1 MKTRLVLVL
10 SAVPVILGL
19 AAAAFIPSLLAAPG
33 RRIERI
39 NPVLDVGFGQSR
51 PTAGRQNQIESRA
64 GYAIVVP
71 ANHPELDGAV
81 QALKT
86 KHAALGPKVFTYK
99 SDVREVLPDLQGMH
113 PYYTCFVTPKE
124 LAGRAFTGEVSRM
137 AREILPDPYCDTFWG
152 ILTGYNAS
160 DIKRLAEFKGPIN
173 ITDALDMVGGFHHSL
188 MRRCYSFDETQEN
201 NLRITDPAKKYDNEH
216 TRISKDF
223 TEEFLKLVKGGGFQ
237 IMMTSGHASEHDWAS
252 GYLSSSNMYL
262 IDRKGGLF
270 ARDTRGR
277 VTEIRDTTP
286 KIWCAAGNCL
296 IGNIPHGEDSCMATA
311 MIHSFGVY
319 QLMGY
324 TIETW
329 FGRQGWTAQGM
340 LTDYPGYYS
349 FNESFHFANAW
360 IVENLVKRDLNH
372 ITLDTSDYETFQ
384 VKAGASLRGIRFR
397 NSEEQKE
404 ALGLL
409 YDRDVVAFY
418 GDPAMRAAI
427 DPKPGQT
434 LKLERFLDGQGI
446 LTLKLTALKEDQWKE
461 QGVYLPYGFVM
472 ASPEI
477 VSKSFDADVITASAF
492 ACVKLK
498 GPFKKG
504 DVVTLA
510 IKDAQKTK
518 TVAGAAGNGKN
529 ANASDAAGN
538 GKAANTSEAA
548 GTLRKMLSLLPA
560 GATATNLSTR
570 LERALSEIP
579 QDKLDKLAI
588 FAMTPP
594 EGPYL
599 AALLAEM
606 PECDYADVEPFQLL
620 EHVRYALKARK
631 EVPWNDQISED
642 LFLRYILPY
651 WSVNEKRD
659 PWRKFFYDKF
669 MPGVRICKTAS
680 DAVKYLN
687 DHVFQELNVTFDAV
701 KRPKADQ
708 SAQESIAASYASCTG
723 LSVILLDAC
732 RACGIP
738 ARFTGCPQWTD
749 RSGNHSWIE
758 FWDGQWIYE
767 GASSS
772 DPRNRSWVGDKV
784 KAATEDTLVGGVWAV
799 TTEPQKDGA
808 FFVLP
813 WKPADRSYPAVPL
826 RAFYLDNGMISY
838 DISRFSR
845 EKSPV
850 WLYYRGEPWYR
861 LAPPIARTIDLPASV
876 LADMTVRL
884 DSDKEAKLTPL
895 VRKD

>member
-1 MKTRLVLVL
+1 MKTRLIPVL
-10 SAVPVILGL
+10 SAIILAIAL
-19 AAAAFIPSLLAAPG
+19 IPAVHSATVRG
-33 RRIERI
+33 
-39 NPVLDVGFGQSR
+39 
-51 PTAGRQNQIESRA
+51 GRQRPAQTA
-64 GYAIVVP
+64 AKAPGYAIVIP
-71 ANHPELDGAV
+71 ANHPELDAAV

-86 KHAALGPKVFTYK
+86 KHAALGPEVFTYRT
-99 SDVREVLPDLQGMH
+99 DVREVLPDLQRLL

-124 LAGRAFTGEVSRM
+124 LAGRKFTGEISRM
-137 AREILPDPYCDTFWG
+137 TREILPDPYVDTFWG
-152 ILTGYNAS
+152 IITGYDTS
-160 DIKRLAEFKGPIN
+160 DIKRVSEFKGPIN
-173 ITDALDMVGGFHHSL
+173 ITDALDMVGGFHHPL
-188 MRRCYSFDETQEN
+188 MRRCYSFDETQED
-201 NLRITDPAKKYDNEH
+201 NLRITDPAKKYDNKK
-216 TRISKDF
+216 TRTDKDF
-223 TEEFLKLVKGGGFQ
+223 TDQFVKLVNGGGFQ
-237 IMMTSGHASEHDWAS
+237 IIMTSGHASEHDWAS
-252 GYLSSSNMYL
+252 GYLNSLNMYL
-262 IDRKGGLF
+262 IDRKGQIA

-277 VTEIRDTTP
+277 VTDIRDTTP

-349 FNESFHFANAW
+349 FNEAFHFTNSW

-372 ITLDTSDYETFQ
+372 LTLDTSDYDTFQ
-384 VKAGASLRGIRFR
+384 IKAAQTLRGIRVR
-397 NSEEQKE
+397 NTEEQKE

-434 LKLERFLDGQGI
+434 LKLERSTGADGV
-446 LTLKLTALKEDQWKE
+446 LTLKLTALKDDQWKE
-461 QGVYLPYGFVM
+461 QGVYLPYGCVL
-472 ASPEI
+472 ARPEL

-504 DVVTLA
+504 DVITLA
-510 IKDAQKTK
+510 VKDTGSSNAATASSNSSNSAA
-518 TVAGAAGNGKN
+518 TATDPAATNSSATAGV
-529 ANASDAAGN
+529 
-538 GKAANTSEAA
+538 
-548 GTLRKMLSLLPA
+548 LRKALADLPA
-560 GATATNLSTR
+560 GVTATGLSDR
-570 LERALSEIP
+570 LERALSRIP
-579 QDKLDKLAI
+579 QDKIDALAI
-588 FAMTPP
+588 LGLYPP

-599 AALLAEM
+599 AALVAEM
-606 PECDYADVEPFQLL
+606 PECDYADVDPFRLL
-620 EHVRYALKARK
+620 EDVRYALKAR
-631 EVPWNDQISED
+631 EEIPWKDQISED

-669 MPGVRICKTAS
+669 MPAVREFKTAS

-687 DHVFQELNVTFDAV
+687 DHVFKELNVTYDAV

-723 LSVILLDAC
+723 LSVILLNAC

-784 KAATEDTLVGGVWAV
+784 KAATEDSLVGGVWAV
-799 TTEPQKDGA
+799 TTEPQADGA

-826 RAFYLDNGMISY
+826 RAFYLDDGMFSC
-838 DISRFSR
+838 DISRFSA
-845 EKSPV
+845 EESPV
-850 WLYYRGEPWYR
+850 WLYYKGEPWYR
-861 LAPPIARTIDLPASV
+861 LTPPIAKTIDLPVSV

-884 DSDKEAKLTPL
+884 DSDQDAKLVPL
-895 VRKD
+895 VQKK

>member
-1 MKTRLVLVL
+1 MKTRHILAL
-10 SAVPVILGL
+10 SAIML
-19 AAAAFIPSLLAAPG
+19 AAALIPAIHAATIRG
-33 RRIERI
+33 R
-39 NPVLDVGFGQSR
+39 SAR
-51 PTAGRQNQIESRA
+51 PAQAAMKNTP

-86 KHAALGPKVFTYK
+86 KHATLGPKVFTYEK
-99 SDVREVLPDLQGMH
+99 DVREVLPGLQDML

-124 LAGRAFTGEVSRM
+124 LAGRAFTAEISRM
-137 AREILPDPYCDTFWG
+137 AREILPDPYVDTFWG
-152 ILTGYNAS
+152 ILTGYDAS
-160 DIKRLAEFKGPIN
+160 DIKRVAEFKGPID

-188 MRRCYSFDETQEN
+188 MKRCYSFDETQED
-201 NLRITDPAKKYDNEH
+201 NLRITDPSKKYDNKK
-216 TRISKDF
+216 TRTDRDF
-223 TEEFLKLVKGGGFQ
+223 TEQFVKLVNGGGFQ
-237 IMMTSGHASEHDWAS
+237 IIMTSGHASEHDWAS
-252 GYLSSSNMYL
+252 GYLNSLNMYL
-262 IDRKGGLF
+262 IDRKGQLA

-277 VTEIRDTTP
+277 VTDIKDKTP

-296 IGNIPHGEDSCMATA
+296 IGNIPHGQDSCMATA

-319 QLMGY
+319 QFMGY

-349 FNESFHFANAW
+349 FNEAFHFTNSW
-360 IVENLVKRDLNH
+360 IIENLVKHDWNRVTLN
-372 ITLDTSDYETFQ
+372 TADYETFQ
-384 VKAGASLRGIRFR
+384 RTAAASLRGLRLKD
-397 NSEEQKE
+397 SEEQRE

-434 LKLERFLDGQGI
+434 LKLERSTGADGV

-472 ASPEI
+472 ASPEV

-498 GPFKKG
+498 GKIQKG
-504 DVVTLA
+504 DTITLVL
-510 IKDAQKTK
+510 KDA
-518 TVAGAAGNGKN
+518 GNAKKN
-529 ANASDAAGN
+529 AEASGTGTNAN
-538 GKAANTSEAA
+538 TNTSEAA
-548 GTLRKMLSLLPA
+548 GTLRKMLAALPA
-560 GATATNLSTR
+560 GATATGLSAR
-570 LERALSEIP
+570 LERALSNIP
-579 QDKLDKLAI
+579 QDKLDRIAV
-588 FAMTPP
+588 FGMTPP

-620 EHVRYALKARK
+620 EHVRYALKARR
-631 EVPWNDQISED
+631 EAPWRDQISED

-659 PWRKFFYDKF
+659 PWRKMFYDKF
-669 MPGVRICKTAS
+669 MPAVREFRTAS
-680 DAVKYLN
+680 EAVKYLN
-687 DHVFQELNVTFDAV
+687 DHVFKELNVTYDAV

-738 ARFTGCPQWTD
+738 ARFVGCPQWTD
-749 RSGNHSWIE
+749 HSGNHSWIE
-758 FWDGQWIYE
+758 FWDDQWIYE

-784 KAATEDTLVGGVWAV
+784 KEATEDSLVGGVWAV

-826 RAFYLDNGMISY
+826 RAFYLDDGMVSFNLA
-838 DISRFSR
+838 RFS
-845 EKSPV
+845 EETSPV
-850 WLYYRGEPWYR
+850 WLYYKGEPWYR
-861 LAPPIARTIDLPASV
+861 LAPPIARTIDLPSSV
-876 LADMTVRL
+876 LLDITVRFE
-884 DSDKEAKLTPL
+884 SDKDAKLVPL
-895 VRKD
+895 VQ

>member
-1 MKTRLVLVL
+1 MKTRLIPLL
-10 SAVPVILGL
+10 SAILL
-19 AAAAFIPSLLAAPG
+19 AAALIPAVHSATVRG
-33 RRIERI
+33 ERQR
-39 NPVLDVGFGQSR
+39 PAR
-51 PTAGRQNQIESRA
+51 PTAQTKA
-64 GYAIVVP
+64 PGYAIVVP
-71 ANHPELDGAV
+71 ADHPELDPAV

-86 KHAALGPKVFTYK
+86 KHAALGPKVFTYQK
-99 SDVREVLPDLQGMH
+99 DVREVLPGLQEML

-124 LAGRAFTGEVSRM
+124 LAGRQFTGEISRM
-137 AREILPDPYCDTFWG
+137 TREILPDPYVDTFWG
-152 ILTGYNAS
+152 IITGYDVP
-160 DIKRLAEFKGPIN
+160 DIKRVAEFKGPID

-188 MRRCYSFDETQEN
+188 MRRCYSFDETQET
-201 NLRITDPAKKYDNEH
+201 NLRITDPAKKYDNEK
-216 TRISKDF
+216 TRADKDF
-223 TEEFLKLVKGGGFQ
+223 TEQFLKLVKGGGFQ

-252 GYLSSSNMYL
+252 GYLSPNMYL
-262 IDRKGGLF
+262 IDRKGGLA
-270 ARDTRGR
+270 ARDTKGR
-277 VTEIRDTTP
+277 VTEFKDMTP

-296 IGNIPHGEDSCMATA
+296 IGNIPHGQDSCMATA

-349 FNESFHFANAW
+349 FNEAFHFTNSW
-360 IVENLVKRDLNH
+360 IVENLVKHDWNRVTLN
-372 ITLDTSDYETFQ
+372 TADYDTFQ
-384 VKAGASLRGIRFR
+384 RTAGNSLRGLRFKD
-397 NSEEQKE
+397 SEEQRE

-427 DPKPGQT
+427 EPKTGQT
-434 LKLERFLDGQGI
+434 LKLERSLEADGV
-446 LTLKLTALKEDQWKE
+446 LTLKLTALKDDQWKE
-461 QGVYLPYGFVM
+461 QGVYLPYGRVF
-472 ASPEI
+472 AQPEL
-477 VSKSFDADVITASAF
+477 VSKSFDADVIAASGFVCA
-492 ACVKLK
+492 KLK

-504 DVVTLA
+504 EVITIK
-510 IKDAQKTK
+510 IKDAG
-518 TVAGAAGNGKN
+518 ANGAA
-529 ANASDAAGN
+529 AG
-538 GKAANTSEAA
+538 SA
-548 GTLRKMLSLLPA
+548 GTIRKSLSALPV
-560 GATATNLSTR
+560 GFTATDLSAR
-570 LERALSEIP
+570 LDRAVVRIP
-579 QDKLDKLAI
+579 QNKLDALAGVI
-588 FAMTPP
+588 DGNPA
-594 EGPYL
+594 EAPYL
-599 AALLAEM
+599 AALVAEM
-606 PECDYADVEPFQLL
+606 PECDYADVDPTRLL
-620 EHVRYALKARK
+620 EDVRYAMKVRA
-631 EVPWNDQISED
+631 EAPWRDQISED

-669 MPGVRICKTAS
+669 MPGVRGLKTAS

-687 DHVFQELNVTFDAV
+687 DHVFKELNVTYDAV

-784 KAATEDTLVGGVWAV
+784 KVATEDSLVGGVWAV
-799 TTEPQKDGA
+799 TTEPQRDGA

-826 RAFYLDNGMISY
+826 RAFYLDDGMFSC
-838 DISRFSR
+838 DISRFSA
-845 EKSPV
+845 EQSPV

-861 LAPPIARTIDLPASV
+861 LAPPIAKTIDLPASV
-876 LADMTVRL
+876 LADMAVRL
-884 DSDKEAKLTPL
+884 DSDKEAKLVPL
-895 VRKD
+895 MRKN

>member
-1 MKTRLVLVL
+1 M
-10 SAVPVILGL
+10 L
-19 AAAAFIPSLLAAPG
+19 AAALIPAIHAASV
-33 RRIERI
+33 RRDRQR
-39 NPVLDVGFGQSR
+39 PASR
-51 PTAGRQNQIESRA
+51 TAQTA
-64 GYAIVVP
+64 AKAPGYAIVVP
-71 ANHPELDGAV
+71 ADHPELDAAV

-86 KHAALGPKVFTYK
+86 KHAALDPKVFTYRQ
-99 SDVREVLPDLQGMH
+99 DVREVLPDLREML

-137 AREILPDPYCDTFWG
+137 AREITPDPYCDTFWG
-152 ILTGYNAS
+152 ILTGYDAA
-160 DIKRLAEFKGPIN
+160 DIRRVAEFKGPIE

-201 NLRITDPAKKYDNEH
+201 NLRITDPAKHYDNEH
-216 TRISKDF
+216 TRISRDF

-237 IMMTSGHASEHDWAS
+237 IIMTSGHASEHDWAS

-262 IDRKGGLF
+262 IDRNGGLL

-277 VTEIRDTTP
+277 TTEIRDMTP

-296 IGNIPHGEDSCMATA
+296 IGNIPHGQDSCMATA

-360 IVENLVKRDLNH
+360 IVENLVKRNLNH
-372 ITLDTSDYETFQ
+372 ITLDTSDYDTFQ
-384 VKAGASLRGIRFR
+384 IKAAASLRGIRFR
-397 NSEEQKE
+397 NTEEQKE

-434 LKLERFLDGQGI
+434 LKLERSTDAGGV
-446 LTLKLTALKEDQWKE
+446 LTLKLTALKDDQWKE
-461 QGVYLPYGFVM
+461 QGVYLPYGRVI

-477 VSKSFDADVITASAF
+477 VDKSFDADVITASSF
-492 ACVKLK
+492 ACIKLK
-498 GPFKKG
+498 GPFRKG
-504 DVVTLA
+504 DVVTLVL
-510 IKDAQKTK
+510 KD
-518 TVAGAAGNGKN
+518 GAT
-529 ANASDAAGN
+529 
-538 GKAANTSEAA
+538 GKAPSGAVDTI
-548 GTLRKMLSLLPA
+548 RKSLSALPA
-560 GATATNLSTR
+560 GATASDLDAR
-570 LERALSEIP
+570 LNRAISRIP
-579 QDKLDKLAI
+579 QDKLDAI
-588 FAMTPP
+588 AALNASPV
-594 EGPYL
+594 ERAYL
-599 AALLAEM
+599 AALVAEM
-606 PECDYADVEPFQLL
+606 PECDYADTDPARLL
-620 EHVRYALKARK
+620 EDVRYAMKVRA
-631 EVPWNDQISED
+631 EVPWRDQISED

-669 MPGVRICKTAS
+669 MPGVRGSRTAS

-687 DHVFQELNVTFDAV
+687 DHVFQELNVTYDAV

-723 LSVILLDAC
+723 LSVILLNAC

-784 KAATEDTLVGGVWAV
+784 KAATEDSLVGGVWAV

-826 RAFYLDNGMISY
+826 RAFYLDDGMVSY
-838 DISRFSR
+838 DISRFGA

-850 WLYYRGEPWYR
+850 WLYYKGEPWYR
-861 LAPPIARTIDLPASV
+861 LAPPVAQTIDLPASV
-876 LADMTVRL
+876 LADMSVRL

>member
-1 MKTRLVLVL
+1 MKLRLATVL
-10 SAVPVILGL
+10 SL
-19 AAAAFIPSLLAAPG
+19 AFLLIASSAALMAAPKA
-33 RRIERI
+33 
-39 NPVLDVGFGQSR
+39 P
-51 PTAGRQNQIESRA
+51 

-71 ANHPELDGAV
+71 ANHPELDPAV
-81 QALKT
+81 RALQT
-86 KHAALGPKVFTYK
+86 RHAALDPKVLTYQT
-99 SDVREVLPDLQGMH
+99 DVREVLPGLQEML

-124 LAGRAFTGEVSRM
+124 LAGRQFTGVVSRM
-137 AREILPDPYCDTFWG
+137 AREILPDPYVDTFWG
-152 ILTGYNAS
+152 IITGYDAD
-160 DIKRLAEFKGPIN
+160 DIKRVAGFKGPLN

-188 MRRCYSFDETQEN
+188 MKRCYSFDEGQED
-201 NLRITDPAKKYDNEH
+201 NLRVTDPAKKMDNKR
-216 TRISKDF
+216 TRIDKDF
-223 TEEFLKLVKGGGFQ
+223 TQEFLKLVKGGGFQ

-252 GYLSSSNMYL
+252 GYLSPNMYL
-262 IDRKGGLF
+262 IDRKGSLA
-270 ARDTRGR
+270 ARDTKGR
-277 VTEIRDTTP
+277 VTEFKDMTP

-349 FNESFHFANAW
+349 FNESFHFTNSW

-372 ITLDTSDYETFQ
+372 ITLDTSDYDTFQ
-384 VKAGASLRGIRFR
+384 RTASRSLRGIRFK
-397 NSEEQKE
+397 SADDQQES
-404 ALGLL
+404 LGLL

-427 DPKPGQT
+427 DPKTGQT
-434 LKLERFLDGQGI
+434 LKLERSMDSKGV

-461 QGVYLPYGFVM
+461 QGVYLPYGTVL

-477 VSKSFDADVITASAF
+477 VSKSFDADVITTATF

-510 IKDAQKTK
+510 VRDAKAGVPAASNPSAQTLRKALSGLPQGAT
-518 TVAGAAGNGKN
+518 GAAG
-529 ANASDAAGN
+529 
-538 GKAANTSEAA
+538 
-548 GTLRKMLSLLPA
+548 LSA
-560 GATATNLSTR
+560 R
-570 LERALSEIP
+570 LERALARIP
-579 QDKLDKLAI
+579 QDKLDALAV
-588 FAMTPP
+588 FAATPP
-594 EGPYL
+594 EGPYV

-606 PECDYADVEPFQLL
+606 PECDYADVNPVHLL
-620 EHVRYALKARK
+620 QHVRYALKARS
-631 EVPWNDQISED
+631 EIPWKDQISED

-651 WSVNEKRD
+651 WGVNEKRD

-669 MPGVRICKTAS
+669 MPEVRELKTPS
-680 DAVKYLN
+680 EAVKYLN
-687 DHVFQELNVTFDAV
+687 DHVFKELNVTYDAV

-708 SAQESIAASYASCTG
+708 SAMESIEASYASCTG

-784 KAATEDTLVGGVWAV
+784 KEATEDSLVGGVWAV
-799 TTEPQKDGA
+799 TTEPQADGA

-813 WKPADRSYPAVPL
+813 WRPSDRSYPAVPL
-826 RAFYLDNGMISY
+826 RAFYLDKGMLSF
-838 DISRFSR
+838 DLSRFR
-845 EKSPV
+845 AEKAPV
-850 WLYYRGEPWYR
+850 WLYYKGEPWYR
-861 LAPPIARTIDLPASV
+861 LAPPIADSIDLPAAV

-884 DSDKEAKLTPL
+884 ESDRSGKLTPL
-895 VRKD
+895 RKN

>member
-1 MKTRLVLVL
+1 MKTRLVLTL
-10 SAVPVILGL
+10 SSVSVILGI
-19 AAAAFIPSLLAAPG
+19 AAAVFISPLHAASVG
-33 RRIERI
+33 KSADARRVRAG
-39 NPVLDVGFGQSR
+39 DASR
-51 PTAGRQNQIESRA
+51 T

-71 ANHPELDGAV
+71 ANHPELNAAV

-86 KHAALGPKVFTYK
+86 KHAALGSKVFTYK
-99 SDVREVLPDLQGMH
+99 QDVREVLPDLQEML

-152 ILTGYNAS
+152 ILTGYDAS
-160 DIKRLAEFKGPIN
+160 DIRRVAEFKGPIS

-188 MRRCYSFDETQEN
+188 MRRCYSFDETQKDF
-201 NLRITDPAKKYDNEH
+201 NLRITDPSKKYDNEH
-216 TRISKDF
+216 TMIDKDF
-223 TEEFLKLVKGGGFQ
+223 TNEFLKLVKGGGFQ
-237 IMMTSGHASEHDWAS
+237 LMMTSGHASEHDWAS
-252 GYLSSSNMYL
+252 GYLNPNMYL
-262 IDRKGGLF
+262 IDHRGSLA

-277 VTEIRDTTP
+277 VTEFKDMTP

-319 QLMGY
+319 QFMGY

-349 FNESFHFANAW
+349 FTESFHFANSW

-372 ITLDTSDYETFQ
+372 ITLDTSDYDTFQ
-384 VKAGASLRGIRFR
+384 IKAAASLRGIRFR

-434 LKLERFLDGQGI
+434 LKLERSLNKEGDV

-477 VSKSFDADVITASAF
+477 VSKSFDADVITSSIF

-498 GPFKKG
+498 GKIQKG
-504 DVVTLA
+504 DEITLA
-510 IKDAQKTK
+510 IRDAKKGTAETKPATETK
-518 TVAGAAGNGKN
+518 TITDSAT
-529 ANASDAAGN
+529 ANA
-538 GKAANTSEAA
+538 
-548 GTLRKMLSLLPA
+548 LRKSLSMLPA
-560 GATATNLSTR
+560 GATATDLSAR
-570 LERALSEIP
+570 LDRVLSRLP
-579 QDKLDKLAI
+579 QKTVDTLAI
-588 FAMTPP
+588 LALNPP

-599 AALLAEM
+599 AALVAEM
-606 PECDYADVEPFQLL
+606 PECDYADIDPFRLADD
-620 EHVRYALKARK
+620 VNYALKVR
-631 EVPWNDQISED
+631 EEIPWKDQISED

-669 MPGVRICKTAS
+669 MPGVRETKTPS
-680 DAVKYLN
+680 EAVKYLN
-687 DHVFQELNVTFDAV
+687 DHVFKELNVTYDAV

-708 SAQESIAASYASCTG
+708 SAMESIKASYASCTG
-723 LSVILLDAC
+723 LSVILLNAC

-738 ARFTGCPQWTD
+738 ARFVGCPQWTD

-758 FWDGQWIYE
+758 FWDNQWIYE

-784 KAATEDTLVGGVWAV
+784 KEATEDSLVGGVWAV
-799 TTEPQKDGA
+799 TTEPQRDGA

-813 WKPADRSYPAVPL
+813 WKPTDRSYPAVPL
-826 RAFYLDNGMISY
+826 RAFYLDKGMMTY
-838 DISRFSR
+838 DLSRFSR

-850 WLYYRGEPWYR
+850 WLYYKGEPWYR
-861 LAPPIARTIDLPASV
+861 LAPPVAASIDLPSSV
-876 LADMTVRL
+876 LADISVRL
-884 DSDKEAKLTPL
+884 DSDKSAKLTPL
-895 VRKD
+895 VQYK

>member
-1 MKTRLVLVL
+1 MKTRLIPVL
-10 SAVPVILGL
+10 SAILLG
-19 AAAAFIPSLLAAPG
+19 AALIPAVHSATV
-33 RRIERI
+33 R
-39 NPVLDVGFGQSR
+39 
-51 PTAGRQNQIESRA
+51 GRQSSARQTQA
-64 GYAIVVP
+64 AKKAPGYAIVIP
-71 ANHPELDGAV
+71 ADHPELDAAI

-86 KHAALGPKVFTYK
+86 KHAALGPKVLTYK
-99 SDVREVLPDLQGMH
+99 EDVREVLPGLQEML

-124 LAGRAFTGEVSRM
+124 LAGRKFTGEISRM
-137 AREILPDPYCDTFWG
+137 TREILPDPYVDTFWG
-152 ILTGYNAS
+152 IITGYDAS
-160 DIKRLAEFKGPIN
+160 DIKRVAEFKGPIE
-173 ITDALDMVGGFHHSL
+173 ITDALDMVGGFHHPL
-188 MRRCYSFDETQEN
+188 MRRCYSFDETQED
-201 NLRITDPAKKYDNEH
+201 NLRITDPSKKYDNKK
-216 TRISKDF
+216 TRTDRDF
-223 TEEFLKLVKGGGFQ
+223 TEQFVNLVNGGGFQ
-237 IMMTSGHASEHDWAS
+237 IIMTSGHASEHDWAS
-252 GYLSSSNMYL
+252 GYLNSLNMYL
-262 IDRKGGLF
+262 IDRKGRLA

-277 VTEIRDTTP
+277 VTDIKDTTP

-296 IGNIPHGEDSCMATA
+296 IGNIPHGQDSCMATA

-319 QLMGY
+319 QFMGY

-349 FNESFHFANAW
+349 FNESFHFANSW

-372 ITLDTSDYETFQ
+372 LTLDTSDYDTFQ
-384 VKAGASLRGIRFR
+384 IKAAQTLRGLRFR
-397 NSEEQKE
+397 NTDEQRE

-427 DPKPGQT
+427 EPKPGQT
-434 LKLERFLDGQGI
+434 LKLERSTDADGV

-472 ASPEI
+472 ASPEV

-504 DVVTLA
+504 DVITLTV
-510 IKDAQKTK
+510 KDSGNAKK
-518 TVAGAAGNGKN
+518 VSEAAGNAKEE
-529 ANASDAAGN
+529 
-538 GKAANTSEAA
+538 KNTSEAA
-548 GTLRKMLSLLPA
+548 GTLRKMLADLPA
-560 GATATNLSTR
+560 GATATDLAVR
-570 LERALSEIP
+570 LERALSRIP
-579 QDKLDKLAI
+579 QDKLDKIAVYG
-588 FAMTPP
+588 MTPP
-594 EGPYL
+594 EGPYM
-599 AALLAEM
+599 AALVAEM

-631 EVPWNDQISED
+631 EAPWRDQISED

-659 PWRKFFYDKF
+659 PWRKMFYDKF
-669 MPGVRICKTAS
+669 MPAVREFKTAS
-680 DAVKYLN
+680 EAVKYLN
-687 DHVFQELNVTFDAV
+687 DHVFKELNVTYDAV

-708 SAQESIAASYASCTG
+708 SAKESIAASYASCTG
-723 LSVILLDAC
+723 LSVILLNAC

-738 ARFTGCPQWTD
+738 ARFVGCPQWTD
-749 RSGNHSWIE
+749 RSGNHSSIE
-758 FWDGQWIYE
+758 FWDVEWIYE

-784 KAATEDTLVGGVWAV
+784 KEATEDSLVGGVWAV

-813 WKPADRSYPAVPL
+813 WKPTDRSYPAVPL
-826 RAFYLDNGMISY
+826 RAFYLDDGMISFNL
-838 DISRFSR
+838 SRFSA

-850 WLYYRGEPWYR
+850 WLYYKGEPWYR
-861 LAPPIARTIDLPASV
+861 LAPPIAKTIDLPASV

-884 DSDKEAKLTPL
+884 DSDKEAKLVPL
-895 VRKD
+895 VQ

>member
-1 MKTRLVLVL
+1 MKTRLVLAI
-10 SAVPVILGL
+10 SAVTVVLGL
-19 AAAAFIPSLLAAPG
+19 ATAAFISPLQAATIRQGNRADAGLG
-33 RRIERI
+33 RAW
-39 NPVLDVGFGQSR
+39 D
-51 PTAGRQNQIESRA
+51 ESRA

-86 KHAALGPKVFTYK
+86 KHAARNPKVFTYK
-99 SDVREVLPDLQGMH
+99 QDVREVLPDLREML

-137 AREILPDPYCDTFWG
+137 TREILPDPYCDTFWG
-152 ILTGYNAS
+152 ILTGYDAA
-160 DIKRLAEFKGPIN
+160 DIRRVAEFKGPID

-188 MRRCYSFDETQEN
+188 MRRCYSFDETQKDH
-201 NLRITDPAKKYDNEH
+201 NLRITDPAKNYDNEH
-216 TRISKDF
+216 TLIDKDF
-223 TEEFLKLVKGGGFQ
+223 SAEFLKLVKGGGFQ
-237 IMMTSGHASEHDWAS
+237 IMMTSGHASEHDWS
-252 GYLSSSNMYL
+252 CGYLSPNMYI
-262 IDRKGGLF
+262 IDRKGGL
-270 ARDTRGR
+270 AVRDTRGR
-277 VTEIRDTTP
+277 VTEFKDATP

-296 IGNIPHGEDSCMATA
+296 IGDIPHGEDSCMATS

-319 QLMGY
+319 QFMGY

-349 FNESFHFANAW
+349 FVESFHFANSW
-360 IVENLVKRDLNH
+360 IVENLVKHDWNRVTLN
-372 ITLDTSDYETFQ
+372 TSDYETFQ
-384 VKAGASLRGIRFR
+384 RTAAASLRGLRFR
-397 NSEEQKE
+397 DREEQQE

-418 GDPAMRAAI
+418 GDPAVRAAI

-434 LKLERFLDGQGI
+434 LKLERSVDRSGVLN
-446 LTLKLTALKEDQWKE
+446 LKLTALKDDQWKE

-472 ASPEI
+472 TSPEI
-477 VSKSFDADVITASAF
+477 VSKSFDAEVITSSIF

-498 GPFKKG
+498 GKFQKG
-504 DVVTLA
+504 DVITLSIRDA
-510 IKDAQKTK
+510 GKDKPAS
-518 TVAGAAGNGKN
+518 GAV
-529 ANASDAAGN
+529 
-538 GKAANTSEAA
+538 
-548 GTLRKMLSLLPA
+548 GTLRKALSALPA
-560 GATATNLSTR
+560 GATASDLDSRLS
-570 LERALSEIP
+570 RALSRIP
-579 QDKLDKLAI
+579 QDKLDKLAA

-606 PECDYADVEPFQLL
+606 PECDYADIDPFRLL
-620 EHVRYALKARK
+620 EDVRYALKVRA
-631 EVPWNDQISED
+631 EIPWKDQISED

-669 MPGVRICKTAS
+669 MPGIRGLNTPS
-680 DAVKYLN
+680 EAVKYLN
-687 DHVFQELNVTFDAV
+687 DHVFQELNVTYDAV

-708 SAQESIAASYASCTG
+708 SAMESIEASYASCTG
-723 LSVILLDAC
+723 LSVILLNAC
-732 RACGIP
+732 RACGVP

-758 FWDGQWIYE
+758 FWDDQWIYE

-784 KAATEDTLVGGVWAV
+784 KEATEDSLVGGVWAV
-799 TTEPQKDGA
+799 TTEPQRDGS

-813 WKPADRSYPAVPL
+813 WKPTDRSYPAVPL
-826 RAFYLDNGMISY
+826 RAFYLDKGMMTY
-838 DISRFSR
+838 DLSRFSR

-850 WLYYRGEPWYR
+850 WLYYKGEPWYR
-861 LAPPIARTIDLPASV
+861 LTPPVAASIDLPGSV
-876 LADMTVRL
+876 LADMSVRL
-884 DSDKEAKLTPL
+884 DSDKSAKLTPL
-895 VRKD
+895 VKKN

>member
-1 MKTRLVLVL
+1 MKTRLF
-10 SAVPVILGL
+10 PVIS
-19 AAAAFIPSLLAAPG
+19 AILLAATIIPAIHAASI
-33 RRIERI
+33 RRGSQRQ
-39 NPVLDVGFGQSR
+39 DR
-51 PTAGRQNQIESRA
+51 PAAQA
-64 GYAIVVP
+64 AAKAPGYAIVVP
-71 ANHPELDGAV
+71 ANHPELNSAV
-81 QALKT
+81 QALRT
-86 KHAALGPKVFTYK
+86 KHAVLDPKVFTYK
-99 SDVREVLPDLQGMH
+99 QDVREVLPDLREML

-137 AREILPDPYCDTFWG
+137 AREITPDPYCDTFWG
-152 ILTGYNAS
+152 ILTGYDAS
-160 DIKRLAEFKGPIN
+160 DIRRVAEFKGPIR

-201 NLRITDPAKKYDNEH
+201 NLRITDPSKKFDNEH

-223 TEEFLKLVKGGGFQ
+223 TEDFLKLVNGGGFQ
-237 IMMTSGHASEHDWAS
+237 IIMTSGHASEHDWAS
-252 GYLSSSNMYL
+252 GYVSSSNMYM
-262 IDRKGGLF
+262 IDREGKLF
-270 ARDTRGR
+270 TRDTRGR

-296 IGNIPHGEDSCMATA
+296 IGNIPHGQDSCMATA

-319 QLMGY
+319 QMMGY

-360 IVENLVKRDLNH
+360 IVENLVKRNLNQ
-372 ITLDTSDYETFQ
+372 ITLDTSDYDTFQ
-384 VKAGASLRGIRFR
+384 IKAGAALRGIRFR
-397 NSEEQKE
+397 NTEEQRE

-418 GDPAMRAAI
+418 GDPAMYAAI

-434 LKLERFLDGQGI
+434 LKLERSLSADGV

-498 GPFKKG
+498 GKIQKG
-504 DVVTLA
+504 DVITLA
-510 IKDAQKTK
+510 VRNNPNGKKLSE
-518 TVAGAAGNGKN
+518 AAGNGK
-529 ANASDAAGN
+529 D
-538 GKAANTSEAA
+538 ANTSEAA
-548 GTLRKMLSLLPA
+548 GTLRKMLSALPA
-560 GATATNLSTR
+560 GATATDLSAR
-570 LERALSEIP
+570 LERALSGIP
-579 QDKLDKLAI
+579 QDKLDRIAA
-588 FAMTPP
+588 FGRTPP
-594 EGPYL
+594 EGPYI

-606 PECDYADVEPFQLL
+606 PECDYADVDPFQLL
-620 EHVRYALKARK
+620 EHVRYALKARS
-631 EVPWNDQISED
+631 EAPWRDQISED

-669 MPGVRICKTAS
+669 MPAAREFRTTS

-687 DHVFQELNVTFDAV
+687 DHVFKELNVTYDAV

-784 KAATEDTLVGGVWAV
+784 KEATEDSLVGGVWAV
-799 TTEPQKDGA
+799 TTEPQENGS

-813 WKPADRSYPAVPL
+813 WKPMDRSYPAVPL
-826 RAFYLDNGMISY
+826 RAFYLDKGMLSY
-838 DISRFSR
+838 DLSRFAN
-845 EKSPV
+845 EQSPV
-850 WLYYRGEPWYR
+850 WLYYKGEPWYR
-861 LAPPIARTIDLPASV
+861 LAPPVARTIDLPASV
-876 LADMTVRL
+876 LADITVRL
-884 DSDKEAKLTPL
+884 DSDREAKLTPL
-895 VRKD
+895 VQKN

>member
-1 MKTRLVLVL
+1 MNTRLIPVL
-10 SAVPVILGL
+10 SAILL
-19 AAAAFIPSLLAAPG
+19 AAALIPAVHSASVRG
-33 RRIERI
+33 
-39 NPVLDVGFGQSR
+39 G
-51 PTAGRQNQIESRA
+51 GRQRPARQQA
-64 GYAIVVP
+64 QAAAKAPGYAIVIP
-71 ANHPELDGAV
+71 ADHPELNAAV

-99 SDVREVLPDLQGMH
+99 QDVREVLPDLQEML

-124 LAGRAFTGEVSRM
+124 LAGRKFTGEISRM
-137 AREILPDPYCDTFWG
+137 AREILPDPYVDTFWG
-152 ILTGYNAS
+152 IITGYDTA
-160 DIKRLAEFKGPIN
+160 DIKRVAEFKGPID

-188 MRRCYSFDETQEN
+188 MRRCYSFDETQES
-201 NLRITDPAKKYDNEH
+201 NLRITDPAKKYDNEK
-216 TRISKDF
+216 TRTDKDF
-223 TEEFLKLVKGGGFQ
+223 TEQFLKLVKGGGFQ

-252 GYLSSSNMYL
+252 GYLSANMYL
-262 IDRKGGLF
+262 IDRKGGLA

-277 VTEIRDTTP
+277 VTEFKDMTP

-349 FNESFHFANAW
+349 FNEAFHFTNSW

-372 ITLDTSDYETFQ
+372 LTLDTSDYDTFQ
-384 VKAGASLRGIRFR
+384 IKAAQTLRGIRFK
-397 NSEEQKE
+397 NTEEQRE

-434 LKLERFLDGQGI
+434 LKLERSTDADCV
-446 LTLKLTALKEDQWKE
+446 LTLKLTALKDDQWKE
-461 QGVYLPYGFVM
+461 QGVYLPYGRVF
-472 ASPEI
+472 ASPEV
-477 VSKSFDADVITASAF
+477 VSQSFDADVIAASAF

-504 DVVTLA
+504 DVITLA
-510 IKDAQKTK
+510 VRDAGNAKK
-518 TVAGAAGNGKN
+518 VSEAAGTGK
-529 ANASDAAGN
+529 D
-538 GKAANTSEAA
+538 KKNTSEAA
-548 GTLRKMLSLLPA
+548 GTLRKLLAALPA
-560 GATATNLSTR
+560 GATATDLSAR
-570 LERALSEIP
+570 LERALSSIP
-579 QDKLDKLAI
+579 QNKLDRIAI
-588 FAMTPP
+588 YAMTPP
-594 EGPYL
+594 EGPYM

-606 PECDYADVEPFQLL
+606 PECDYTDVDPFQLL
-620 EHVRYALKARK
+620 EHVRYSLKARK
-631 EVPWNDQISED
+631 DAPWADQISED

-651 WSVNEKRD
+651 WGVNEKRD
-659 PWRKFFYDKF
+659 LWRKFFYDKF
-669 MPGVRICKTAS
+669 MPAVREFKTAS
-680 DAVKYLN
+680 EAVKYLN
-687 DHVFQELNVTFDAV
+687 DHVFKELNVTYDAV
-701 KRPKADQ
+701 KRPKPDQ

-723 LSVILLDAC
+723 LSIILLDAC

-758 FWDGQWIYE
+758 FWDDQWIYE

-784 KAATEDTLVGGVWAV
+784 KEATEDSLVGGVWAV

-826 RAFYLDNGMISY
+826 RAFYLDDGMISY
-838 DISRFSR
+838 DISRFGK

-850 WLYYRGEPWYR
+850 WLYYKGEPWYR
-861 LAPPIARTIDLPASV
+861 LTPPIARTIDLPGSV
-876 LADMTVRL
+876 LTDMTVRL
-884 DSDKEAKLTPL
+884 DSDKEAKLVPL
-895 VRKD
+895 VQ

>member
-1 MKTRLVLVL
+1 MKTRFVLAL
-10 SAVPVILGL
+10 SAVPVILCL
-19 AAAAFIPSLLAAPG
+19 AAAAFISPLQASSGRARAGSARAQAPD
-33 RRIERI
+33 I
-39 NPVLDVGFGQSR
+39 
-51 PTAGRQNQIESRA
+51 

-71 ANHPELDGAV
+71 AGHPELDGAV
-81 QALKT
+81 QALRT
-86 KHAALGPKVFTYK
+86 KHAALAPKVFTYK
-99 SDVREVLPDLQGMH
+99 DEVREVLPDLREML

-124 LAGRAFTGEVSRM
+124 LAGRAFTCEISRM

-152 ILTGYNAS
+152 ILTGYDAA
-160 DIKRLAEFKGPIN
+160 DIKRVAEFKGPIN

-188 MRRCYSFDETQEN
+188 MRRCYSFDETQKDH
-201 NLRITDPAKKYDNEH
+201 NLRITDPARKYDNEK
-216 TRISKDF
+216 ILSDKDF
-223 TEEFLKLVKGGGFQ
+223 TNEFLKLVKGGGFQ
-237 IMMTSGHASEHDWAS
+237 IMMTSGHASQHDWAS
-252 GYLSSSNMYL
+252 GYLSPNMYL
-262 IDRKGGLF
+262 IDRKGSLA
-270 ARDTRGR
+270 ARDTKGR
-277 VTEIRDTTP
+277 VTEFKDMTP

-296 IGNIPHGEDSCMATA
+296 IGDIPHGEDSCMATA

-349 FNESFHFANAW
+349 FNESFHFTNSW
-360 IVENLVKRDLNH
+360 IVENLVKHNWNHVTLN
-372 ITLDTSDYETFQ
+372 TSDYETFQ
-384 VKAGASLRGIRFR
+384 RTAAASLRGLRFR
-397 NSEEQKE
+397 NSEEQQE

-427 DPKPGQT
+427 EPKTGQT
-434 LKLERFLDGQGI
+434 LKLERSLKDGV

-477 VSKSFDADVITASAF
+477 VSKSFDADVITSSIF
-492 ACVKLK
+492 ACIKLK
-498 GPFKKG
+498 GKFQKG
-504 DVVTLA
+504 DVVTLSV
-510 IKDAQKTK
+510 KD
-518 TVAGAAGNGKN
+518 AGNGKN
-529 ANASDAAGN
+529 ASGAVGTIRKALSD
-538 GKAANTSEAA
+538 
-548 GTLRKMLSLLPA
+548 LPA
-560 GATATNLSTR
+560 GATASDLESR
-570 LERALSEIP
+570 LNRALSRIP
-579 QDKLDKLAI
+579 QDKLETLAVL
-588 FAMTPP
+588 AMTPP

-606 PECDYADVEPFQLL
+606 PECDYADVNPIRLL
-620 EHVRYALKARK
+620 EEVRYALKVRS
-631 EVPWNDQISED
+631 EIPWKDQISED

-669 MPGVRICKTAS
+669 MPGIRGLKTPS
-680 DAVKYLN
+680 EAVKYLN
-687 DHVFQELNVTFDAV
+687 DHVFKELNVTYDAV

-708 SAQESIAASYASCTG
+708 SAKESIEASYASCTG

-758 FWDGQWIYE
+758 FWDDQWIYE

-784 KAATEDTLVGGVWAV
+784 KEATEDSLVGGVWAV
-799 TTEPQKDGA
+799 TTEPQRDGA

-813 WKPADRSYPAVPL
+813 WKPSDRSYPAVPL
-826 RAFYLDNGMISY
+826 RAFYLDDGMMTY
-838 DISRFSR
+838 DLSRFSK
-845 EKSPV
+845 EQSPV
-850 WLYYRGEPWYR
+850 WLYYKGEPWYR
-861 LAPPIARTIDLPASV
+861 LAPPVAATIDLPGSV

-884 DSDKEAKLTPL
+884 DSDKSAKLTPL
-895 VRKD
+895 VRKN

>member
-1 MKTRLVLVL
+1 MKTRLI
-10 SAVPVILGL
+10 PVISLTLCL
-19 AAAAFIPSLLAAPG
+19 AAAAFLPSELGAASG
-33 RRIERI
+33 RRAA
-39 NPVLDVGFGQSR
+39 R
-51 PTAGRQNQIESRA
+51 PEPARARTAPDESRA

-81 QALKT
+81 QALRAKYGSG
-86 KHAALGPKVFTYK
+86 AKVFTYAT
-99 SDVREVLPDLQGMH
+99 DVREVLPDLREML

-124 LAGRAFTGEVSRM
+124 LAGRAFTCEVSRM

-152 ILTGYNAS
+152 ILTGYDAA
-160 DIKRLAEFKGPIN
+160 DIKRVAEFKGPIA

-188 MRRCYSFDETQEN
+188 MRRCYSFDETQEK
-201 NLRITDPAKKYDNEH
+201 NLRITDPAKKYDNEK
-216 TRISKDF
+216 TRTDKDF
-223 TEEFLKLVKGGGFQ
+223 TNEFLRLVKGGGFQ

-252 GYLSSSNMYL
+252 GYLSPNMYL
-262 IDRKGGLF
+262 IDRKGSLA
-270 ARDTRGR
+270 ARDTKGR
-277 VTEIRDTTP
+277 VTEFKDMTP

-349 FNESFHFANAW
+349 FNESFHFTNSW
-360 IVENLVKRDLNH
+360 IVENLVKHDWNR
-372 ITLDTSDYETFQ
+372 ITLNTADYETFQ
-384 VKAGASLRGIRFR
+384 RTAAASLRGLRFKDA
-397 NSEEQKE
+397 SEQQE

-427 DPKPGQT
+427 EPKTGQT
-434 LKLERFLDGQGI
+434 LKLERALNRENGV

-461 QGVYLPYGFVM
+461 QGVYLPYGFVI

-477 VSKSFDADVITASAF
+477 VSKSFDAEVITSSIF

-498 GPFKKG
+498 GKFNRGDVFTISVRDAKKG
-504 DVVTLA
+504 GTA
-510 IKDAQKTK
+510 SG
-518 TVAGAAGNGKN
+518 GAVGTIR
-529 ANASDAAGN
+529 
-538 GKAANTSEAA
+538 KA
-548 GTLRKMLSLLPA
+548 LSALPPE
-560 GATATNLSTR
+560 ATAPDLSAR
-570 LERALSEIP
+570 LSRALSGIP
-579 QDKLDKLAI
+579 QDNLGKFTAVM
-588 FAMTPP
+588 ASATPA
-594 EGPYL
+594 ESAYL

-606 PECDYADVEPFQLL
+606 PACDYAEADPDRLL
-620 EHVRYALKARK
+620 EDVRYAMKVRA
-631 EVPWNDQISED
+631 EVPWRDQISED

-669 MPGVRICKTAS
+669 MPGVRGLRTPS
-680 DAVKYLN
+680 EAVKYLN
-687 DHVFQELNVTFDAV
+687 DHVFKELNVTYDAV

-708 SAQESIAASYASCTG
+708 SARESIAASYASCTG
-723 LSVILLDAC
+723 LSVILLNAC
-732 RACGIP
+732 RACGVP

-758 FWDGQWIYE
+758 FWDDQWIYE

-784 KAATEDTLVGGVWAV
+784 KEATEDTLAGGVWAV

-813 WKPADRSYPAVPL
+813 WRPSDRSYPAVPL
-826 RAFYLDNGMISY
+826 RAFYLDEGMMSC
-838 DISRFSR
+838 DLSRFKN
-845 EKSPV
+845 EQSPV
-850 WLYYRGEPWYR
+850 WLYYKGEPWFR
-861 LAPPIARTIDLPASV
+861 LAPPVAKTIDLPASV

-884 DSDKEAKLTPL
+884 ESDRDAKLAPL
-895 VRKD
+895 VNRN

>member
-1 MKTRLVLVL
+1 MKTRHILAL
-10 SAVPVILGL
+10 SAVML
-19 AAAAFIPSLLAAPG
+19 AAALIPAIHAATI
-33 RRIERI
+33 RTR
-39 NPVLDVGFGQSR
+39 NAR
-51 PTAGRQNQIESRA
+51 PTQAA
-64 GYAIVVP
+64 TKKAPGYAIVVP
-71 ANHPELDGAV
+71 ADHPELNASV
-81 QALKT
+81 QALKAR
-86 KHAALGPKVFTYK
+86 HAALGPEVFTYK
-99 SDVREVLPDLQGMH
+99 NDVREVLPGLQEML

-124 LAGRAFTGEVSRM
+124 LAGRKFTGEISRM
-137 AREILPDPYCDTFWG
+137 AREILPDPYVDTFWG
-152 ILTGYNAS
+152 ILTGYDAA
-160 DIKRLAEFKGPIN
+160 DIRRVAEFKGPIN

-188 MRRCYSFDETQEN
+188 MRRCYSFDETQEDH
-201 NLRITDPAKKYDNEH
+201 NLRITDPAKKYDNKK
-216 TRISKDF
+216 ILSDKDF
-223 TEEFLKLVKGGGFQ
+223 TEQFLKLVKGGGFQ

-252 GYLSSSNMYL
+252 GYLSPNMYL
-262 IDRKGGLF
+262 IDRKGGLA
-270 ARDTRGR
+270 ARDTKGR
-277 VTEIRDTTP
+277 VTEFKDMTP

-349 FNESFHFANAW
+349 FNEAFHFTNAW
-360 IVENLVKRDLNH
+360 IVENLVKHDWNRVTLN
-372 ITLDTSDYETFQ
+372 TADYDTFQ
-384 VKAGASLRGIRFR
+384 RTAAASLRGLRLK
-397 NSEEQKE
+397 NSEEQRE

-434 LKLERFLDGQGI
+434 LKLERSTDADGV

-472 ASPEI
+472 ASPEV
-477 VSKSFDADVITASAF
+477 VSKSFDADVITSSIF
-492 ACVKLK
+492 ACAKLK

-504 DVVTLA
+504 DTITLR
-510 IKDAQKTK
+510 IKD
-518 TVAGAAGNGKN
+518 AGNGKTVSEN
-529 ANASDAAGN
+529 TMNEKKAGT
-538 GKAANTSEAA
+538 NTSEAA
-548 GTLRKMLSLLPA
+548 GTLRKMLAALPA
-560 GATATNLSTR
+560 GATATDLDAR
-570 LERALSEIP
+570 LERALSRIP
-579 QDKLDKLAI
+579 QDKLDRIAVYG
-588 FAMTPP
+588 ATPP
-594 EGPYL
+594 EGPYM
-599 AALLAEM
+599 AALVAEM

-620 EHVRYALKARK
+620 EHVRYALKARR
-631 EVPWNDQISED
+631 EAPWRDQISED

-659 PWRKFFYDKF
+659 PWRKMFYDKF
-669 MPGVRICKTAS
+669 MPAVREFKTAS
-680 DAVKYLN
+680 EAVKYLN
-687 DHVFQELNVTFDAV
+687 DHVFKELNVTYDAV
-701 KRPKADQ
+701 KRPKPDQ

-758 FWDGQWIYE
+758 FWDDQWIYE

-784 KAATEDTLVGGVWAV
+784 KEATEDSLVGGVWAV
-799 TTEPQKDGA
+799 TTEPQKDGS

-813 WKPADRSYPAVPL
+813 WKPTDRSYPAVPL
-826 RAFYLDNGMISY
+826 RAFYLDDGMVSY
-838 DISRFSR
+838 DITPFS
-845 EKSPV
+845 EETAPV
-850 WLYYRGEPWYR
+850 WLYYKGEPWYR
-861 LAPPIARTIDLPASV
+861 LPPPITRTVDLPSSV
-876 LADMTVRL
+876 LLDISVRF
-884 DSDKEAKLTPL
+884 DSDKDAKLVPL
-895 VRKD
+895 VQ

>member
-1 MKTRLVLVL
+1 MKTRFLPVL
-10 SAVPVILGL
+10 SAILL
-19 AAAAFIPSLLAAPG
+19 AAALIPAIHAASV
-33 RRIERI
+33 RRERQR
-39 NPVLDVGFGQSR
+39 PPR
-51 PTAGRQNQIESRA
+51 PTAQIA
-64 GYAIVVP
+64 AKAPGYAIVAP
-71 ANHPELDGAV
+71 ANHPELDGAI

-86 KHAALGPKVFTYK
+86 KHASLNPKVFTYNQ
-99 SDVREVLPDLQGMH
+99 DVREILPDLREML

-137 AREILPDPYCDTFWG
+137 AREITPDPYCDTFWG
-152 ILTGYNAS
+152 ILTGYDAS
-160 DIKRLAEFKGPIN
+160 DIKRVAEFKGPID

-201 NLRITDPAKKYDNEH
+201 NLRITDPAKKYDNEK

-223 TEEFLKLVKGGGFQ
+223 SEEFVKLVNGGGFQ
-237 IMMTSGHASEHDWAS
+237 IIMTSGHASEHDWAS
-252 GYLSSSNMYL
+252 GYVSSSNMYL
-262 IDRKGGLF
+262 IDRKGELF

-277 VTEIRDTTP
+277 ITEIKDKTP

-296 IGNIPHGEDSCMATA
+296 IGNIPHGQDSCMATA

-319 QLMGY
+319 QMMGY

-360 IVENLVKRDLNH
+360 IVENLVKRNLNH
-372 ITLDTSDYETFQ
+372 ITLDTSDYDTFQ
-384 VKAGASLRGIRFR
+384 IKAATSLRGIRFR

-434 LKLERFLDGQGI
+434 LKLERSTGADGV

-461 QGVYLPYGFVM
+461 QGVYLPYELVM

-477 VSKSFDADVITASAF
+477 VSKSFDGEVIAASAF

-498 GPFKKG
+498 GPFRKG
-504 DVVTLA
+504 DTLTLA
-510 IKDAQKTK
+510 IKDAAT
-518 TVAGAAGNGKN
+518 
-529 ANASDAAGN
+529 
-538 GKAANTSEAA
+538 GKAPSGAV
-548 GTLRKMLSLLPA
+548 GTIRNSLSALPP
-560 GATATNLSTR
+560 GVTATDLESR
-570 LERALSEIP
+570 LNRAISRIP
-579 QDKLDKLAI
+579 QDKLDK
-588 FAMTPP
+588 FAGIMASNRA
-594 EGPYL
+594 ESPYL

-606 PECDYADVEPFQLL
+606 PECDYADADPDRLL
-620 EHVRYALKARK
+620 EDVRYALKARA
-631 EVPWNDQISED
+631 EIPWKDQISED

-669 MPGVRICKTAS
+669 MPGIHGLKTPS
-680 DAVKYLN
+680 EAVKYLN
-687 DHVFQELNVTFDAV
+687 DHVFKELNVTYDAV

-723 LSVILLDAC
+723 LSVILLNAC

-784 KAATEDTLVGGVWAV
+784 KEATEDSLVGGVWAV

-838 DISRFSR
+838 DISRFSA

-850 WLYYRGEPWYR
+850 WLYYKGEPWYR
-861 LAPPIARTIDLPASV
+861 LAPPVAKTIDLPASV
-876 LADMTVRL
+876 LADMSVRL
-884 DSDKEAKLTPL
+884 DSDKEAKLVPL
-895 VRKD
+895 MQ

>member
-1 MKTRLVLVL
+1 MKTRFLPVL
-10 SAVPVILGL
+10 SAIML
-19 AAAAFIPSLLAAPG
+19 AAALIPAIHAATI
-33 RRIERI
+33 RRERQR
-39 NPVLDVGFGQSR
+39 PASR
-51 PTAGRQNQIESRA
+51 PASQTQTAAKAS

-81 QALKT
+81 QALKA
-86 KHAALGPKVFTYK
+86 KHAALAPKVFTYK
-99 SDVREVLPDLQGMH
+99 QDVREVLPGLREAL

-124 LAGRAFTGEVSRM
+124 LAGRTFTGEVSRM
-137 AREILPDPYCDTFWG
+137 AREIVPDPYCNTFWG
-152 ILTGYNAS
+152 ILTGYDAA
-160 DIKRLAEFKGPIN
+160 DIKRVAEFKGPID

-188 MRRCYSFDETQEN
+188 MHRCYSFDETQEN

-216 TRISKDF
+216 TRINKDF

-237 IMMTSGHASEHDWAS
+237 IIMTSGHASEHDWAS
-252 GYLSSSNMYL
+252 GYVSSSNMYL

-277 VTEIRDTTP
+277 LTEIKDTTP

-296 IGNIPHGEDSCMATA
+296 IGNIPHGQDSCMATA

-349 FNESFHFANAW
+349 FIESFHFANSW
-360 IVENLVKRDLNH
+360 IVENLVKRNLNH
-372 ITLDTSDYETFQ
+372 ITLDTSDYDTFQ
-384 VKAGASLRGIRFR
+384 IKAAASLRGIRFR
-397 NSEEQKE
+397 NTEEQKE

-434 LKLERFLDGQGI
+434 LKLERSTDAAGV
-446 LTLKLTALKEDQWKE
+446 LTLKLTALKDDQWKE
-461 QGVYLPYGFVM
+461 QGVYLPYGRVL
-472 ASPEI
+472 ANPEI
-477 VSKSFDADVITASAF
+477 VSKSFDAEVVTSSIF

-498 GPFKKG
+498 GKFQKG
-504 DVVTLA
+504 DVITLS
-510 IKDAQKTK
+510 IKDAPNTK
-518 TVAGAAGNGKN
+518 TLSEATGNGK
-529 ANASDAAGN
+529 D
-538 GKAANTSEAA
+538 ANTSEAA
-548 GTLRKMLSLLPA
+548 GTLRKMLSALPA
-560 GATATNLSTR
+560 GSTATDLPAR
-570 LERALSEIP
+570 LERALSGIP
-579 QDKLDKLAI
+579 QDKLDKLAV

-606 PECDYADVEPFQLL
+606 PGCDYADVEPIQLL

-631 EVPWNDQISED
+631 EVPWRDQISED

-659 PWRKFFYDKF
+659 PWRKLFYDKF
-669 MPGVRICKTAS
+669 MPGVRDCRTAS

-687 DHVFQELNVTFDAV
+687 DHVFKELNVSYDAV

-784 KAATEDTLVGGVWAV
+784 KEATEDSLVGGVWAV

-826 RAFYLDNGMISY
+826 RAFYLDNGMISC
-838 DISRFSR
+838 DISRFSA

-884 DSDKEAKLTPL
+884 DSDKEAKLSPL
-895 VRKD
+895 VRRD

>member
-1 MKTRLVLVL
+1 MKTRFLF
-10 SAVPVILGL
+10 AVPVILGL
-19 AAAAFIPSLLAAPG
+19 VAAAFIPSIHAAASGGNRTARTG
-33 RRIERI
+33 R
-39 NPVLDVGFGQSR
+39 PQQAAVKA
-51 PTAGRQNQIESRA
+51 P

-71 ANHPELDGAV
+71 ANHPELDPAV
-81 QALKT
+81 NALKA

-99 SDVREVLPDLQGMH
+99 TDVREVLPDLRESL

-124 LAGRAFTGEVSRM
+124 LAGRKFTGEVSRM

-152 ILTGYNAS
+152 IITGYDNS
-160 DIKRLAEFKGPIN
+160 DIRRVAEFKGPIE

-188 MRRCYSFDETQEN
+188 MRRCYSFDETQED
-201 NLRITDPAKKYDNEH
+201 NLRITDPSKNFDNKK
-216 TRISKDF
+216 TRIGRDF

-252 GYLSSSNMYL
+252 GYLSNNMYL
-262 IDRKGGLF
+262 IDRKGGLA

-277 VTEIRDTTP
+277 VTEFKDMTP

-296 IGNIPHGEDSCMATA
+296 IGNIPHGQDSCMATA

-360 IVENLVKRDLNH
+360 IVENLVKRNLNH
-372 ITLDTSDYETFQ
+372 LTLDTSDYSTFEL
-384 VKAGASLRGIRFR
+384 KAAQTLRGIRFR

-418 GDPAMRAAI
+418 GDPALRAAI

-434 LKLERFLDGQGI
+434 LKLERSTGADGV
-446 LTLKLTALKEDQWKE
+446 LTLKLTALKDDQWKE
-461 QGVYLPYGFVM
+461 QGVYLPYGRVFS
-472 ASPEI
+472 APEL
-477 VSKSFDADVITASAF
+477 VSKSFDGDVIAASAF

-504 DVVTLA
+504 MELTLKV
-510 IKDAQKTK
+510 KD
-518 TVAGAAGNGKN
+518 AGNGR
-529 ANASDAAGN
+529 ASSGAVGTIR
-538 GKAANTSEAA
+538 KA
-548 GTLRKMLSLLPA
+548 LSALPA
-560 GATATNLSTR
+560 GVTAADLESR
-570 LERALSEIP
+570 LNRALSGISP
-579 QDKLDKLAI
+579 DKLDA
-588 FAMTPP
+588 FAAAADANPA
-594 EGPYL
+594 EGAYL
-599 AALLAEM
+599 AALMAEM
-606 PECDYADVEPFQLL
+606 PECDYADADPARLL
-620 EHVRYALKARK
+620 EDVRYAMKVRA
-631 EVPWNDQISED
+631 EVPWRDQISED

-669 MPGVRICKTAS
+669 MSGVRGMKTPS
-680 DAVKYLN
+680 EAVKYLN
-687 DHVFQELNVTFDAV
+687 DHVFKELNVTYDAV

-723 LSVILLDAC
+723 LSVILLTAC
-732 RACGIP
+732 RACGVP

-784 KAATEDTLVGGVWAV
+784 KEATEDSLVGGVWAV
-799 TTEPQKDGA
+799 TTEPQPDGA

-838 DISRFSR
+838 DLSRFGA

-861 LAPPIARTIDLPASV
+861 LAPPVAQTVDLPASV

-884 DSDKEAKLTPL
+884 DSDKDAKLVPL
-895 VRKD
+895 VQ

>member
-1 MKTRLVLVL
+1 MKRFILIL
-10 SAVPVILGL
+10 SVITMALIPAIY
-19 AAAAFIPSLLAAPG
+19 AASG
-33 RRIERI
+33 RRDR
-39 NPVLDVGFGQSR
+39 QR
-51 PTAGRQNQIESRA
+51 PTRPAPQSA
-64 GYAIVVP
+64 AKAPGYAIVVP
-71 ANHPELDGAV
+71 VNHPELDPAV
-81 QALKT
+81 QALKA
-86 KHAALGPKVFTYK
+86 KHAALDPKVFTYRQ
-99 SDVREVLPDLQGMH
+99 DVREVLPDLREML

-137 AREILPDPYCDTFWG
+137 AREITPDPYCDTFWG
-152 ILTGYNAS
+152 ILTGYDAS
-160 DIKRLAEFKGPIN
+160 DIRRVAEFKGPID

-201 NLRITDPAKKYDNEH
+201 NLRITDPSKKYDNEK
-216 TRISKDF
+216 TRINRDF
-223 TEEFLKLVKGGGFQ
+223 TEEFLKLVNGGGFQ
-237 IMMTSGHASEHDWAS
+237 IIMTSGHASEHDWAS

-277 VTEIRDTTP
+277 VTEVRDKTP

-296 IGNIPHGEDSCMATA
+296 IGNIPHGQDSCMATA

-319 QLMGY
+319 QMMGY

-372 ITLDTSDYETFQ
+372 ITLDTSDYDTFQ
-384 VKAGASLRGIRFR
+384 IKAAASLRGIRFR
-397 NSEEQKE
+397 NAEEQKE

-434 LKLERFLDGQGI
+434 LKLERSMTADGV

-461 QGVYLPYGFVM
+461 QGVYLPYGRVF

-477 VSKSFDADVITASAF
+477 VSKSFDGDVIAASAF
-492 ACVKLK
+492 ACIKLK

-504 DVVTLA
+504 DTLTLS
-510 IKDAQKTK
+510 IKDA
-518 TVAGAAGNGKN
+518 AA
-529 ANASDAAGN
+529 
-538 GKAANTSEAA
+538 GKAASGSVGAI
-548 GTLRKMLSLLPA
+548 RKSLSALPS
-560 GATATNLSTR
+560 GVTATDLSAR
-570 LERALSEIP
+570 LNRALSRIP
-579 QDKLDKLAI
+579 QDKLDALAS
-588 FAMTPP
+588 AAVANPA
-594 EGPYL
+594 EGAYL

-606 PECDYADVEPFQLL
+606 PECDYAEADPARLL
-620 EHVRYALKARK
+620 EDVRYAMKVRA
-631 EVPWNDQISED
+631 EVPWKDQISED

-669 MPGVRICKTAS
+669 MSGIRGMKTPS

-687 DHVFQELNVTFDAV
+687 DHVFKELNVTYDAV

-723 LSVILLDAC
+723 LSVILLNAC
-732 RACGIP
+732 RACGVP

-784 KAATEDTLVGGVWAV
+784 KEATEDSLVGGVWAV
-799 TTEPQKDGA
+799 TTEPQKDDA

-813 WKPADRSYPAVPL
+813 WKPSDRSYPAVPL
-826 RAFYLDNGMISY
+826 RAFYLDNGMISF
-838 DISRFSR
+838 DLSRFGA

-850 WLYYRGEPWYR
+850 WLYYRGEPWFR
-861 LAPPIARTIDLPASV
+861 LTPPIAQTVDLPASV

-884 DSDKEAKLTPL
+884 DSDKEAKLVPL
-895 VRKD
+895 VRKN

>member
-1 MKTRLVLVL
+1 MKTRFLPVL
-10 SAVPVILGL
+10 SAVLAL
-19 AAAAFIPSLLAAPG
+19 AAVALIPSLTAASG
-33 RRIERI
+33 
-39 NPVLDVGFGQSR
+39 SR
-51 PTAGRQNQIESRA
+51 PRQNATRNSAANRTEKA
-64 GYAIVVP
+64 KVTYAIVVP
-71 ANHPELDGAV
+71 AGHSELDAAV
-81 QALKT
+81 QALRAKQT
-86 KHAALGPKVFTYK
+86 RHGREVKVITYK
-99 SDVREVLPDLQGMH
+99 DDVREALPDLREAL

-124 LAGRAFTGEVSRM
+124 LAGRKFTGEVSRM
-137 AREILPDPYCDTFWG
+137 TREILPDPYVDTFWG
-152 ILTGYNAS
+152 ILTGYDAA
-160 DIKRLAEFKGPIN
+160 DIRRAAEFDGPID

-201 NLRITDPAKKYDNEH
+201 NLRITDPSKKYDNEK
-216 TRISKDF
+216 TRISRDF
-223 TEEFLKLVKGGGFQ
+223 TEEFLKLVNGGGFQ
-237 IMMTSGHASEHDWAS
+237 IIMTSGHASEHDWAS
-252 GYLSSSNMYL
+252 GYVSSSNMYL
-262 IDRKGGLF
+262 IDRKGELL

-277 VTEIRDTTP
+277 VHEIKDTTP

-296 IGNIPHGEDSCMATA
+296 IGNIPHGQDSCMATA

-319 QLMGY
+319 QMMGY

-349 FNESFHFANAW
+349 FNESFHFANSW
-360 IVENLVKRDLNH
+360 IVENLVKRDLNRL
-372 ITLDTSDYETFQ
+372 TLDTSDYDTFQ
-384 VKAGASLRGIRFR
+384 IKAASTLRGIRFR

-418 GDPAMRAAI
+418 GDPAVRAAI

-434 LKLERFLDGQGI
+434 LKLERSTGADGV
-446 LTLKLTALKEDQWKE
+446 LTLKLTALKDDQWKE

-472 ASPEI
+472 AAPEV
-477 VSKSFDADVITASAF
+477 VSKSFDADVITSSVF

-498 GPFKKG
+498 GPFRKG
-504 DVVTLA
+504 DAITLSV
-510 IKDAQKTK
+510 KDANKGK
-518 TVAGAAGNGKN
+518 PASGAGTAGTIRKALSALPVGVT
-529 ANASDAAGN
+529 ASDLD
-538 GKAANTSEAA
+538 S
-548 GTLRKMLSLLPA
+548 
-560 GATATNLSTR
+560 R
-570 LERALSEIP
+570 LNRAISRIP
-579 QDKLDKLAI
+579 QDKLGK
-588 FAMTPP
+588 FAAAVTANPA
-594 EGPYL
+594 EGAYL

-606 PECDYADVEPFQLL
+606 PECDYADADPDRLL
-620 EHVRYALKARK
+620 EDVRYAMKVRA
-631 EVPWNDQISED
+631 EIPWKDQISED

-669 MPGVRICKTAS
+669 MPGVRGLKTPS

-687 DHVFQELNVTFDAV
+687 DHVFKELNVTYDAV

-723 LSVILLDAC
+723 LSVILLNAC

-784 KAATEDTLVGGVWAV
+784 KEATEDSLVGGVWAV

-813 WKPADRSYPAVPL
+813 WKPSDRSYPAVPL
-826 RAFYLDNGMISY
+826 RAFYLDNGMMTY
-838 DISRFSR
+838 DLSRFSR

-850 WLYYRGEPWYR
+850 WLYYKGEPWYR
-861 LAPPIARTIDLPASV
+861 LAPPIAASIDLPFSV
-876 LADMTVRL
+876 LADMSVRL

-895 VRKD
+895 VRYK

>member
-1 MKTRLVLVL
+1 MKTRLIPVL
-10 SAVPVILGL
+10 SAILL
-19 AAAAFIPSLLAAPG
+19 AAALIPVAVHSATVRRAA
-33 RRIERI
+33 
-39 NPVLDVGFGQSR
+39 R
-51 PTAGRQNQIESRA
+51 PAQAASKA
-64 GYAIVVP
+64 KAPGYAIVVP
-71 ANHPELDGAV
+71 ADHPELDPAV

-86 KHAALGPKVFTYK
+86 KYAALGPQVFTYRK
-99 SDVREVLPDLQGMH
+99 DVREVLPGLQEML

-124 LAGRAFTGEVSRM
+124 LAGRQFTGEISRM
-137 AREILPDPYCDTFWG
+137 TREILPDPYGDTFWG
-152 ILTGYNAS
+152 IITGYDAS
-160 DIKRLAEFKGPIN
+160 DIRRVAEFKGPIN

-188 MRRCYSFDETQEN
+188 MRRCYSFDETQET
-201 NLRITDPAKKYDNEH
+201 NLRITDPAKKFDNEK
-216 TRISKDF
+216 TRTNKDF
-223 TEEFLKLVKGGGFQ
+223 TEEFLKLVKSGGFQ

-252 GYLSSSNMYL
+252 GYLSNNMYL
-262 IDRKGGLF
+262 IDRKGGLA
-270 ARDTRGR
+270 ARDTRGH
-277 VTEIRDTTP
+277 VTEFKDMTP

-349 FNESFHFANAW
+349 FNESFHFTNAW
-360 IVENLVKRDLNH
+360 IVENLVKHDWNR
-372 ITLDTSDYETFQ
+372 ITLNTADYDTFQ
-384 VKAGASLRGIRFR
+384 RTAGNSLRGLRFKDAD
-397 NSEEQKE
+397 EQRE

-418 GDPAMRAAI
+418 GDPAMCAAI

-434 LKLERFLDGQGI
+434 LKLERSTDADGV
-446 LTLKLTALKEDQWKE
+446 LTLKLTALKDDQWKE
-461 QGVYLPYGFVM
+461 QGVYLPYGRVF
-472 ASPEI
+472 ANPEV
-477 VSKSFDADVITASAF
+477 VSKSFDADVLASSLF
-492 ACVKLK
+492 ACAKLK

-504 DVVTLA
+504 TVITVKV
-510 IKDAQKTK
+510 KDAENVK
-518 TVAGAAGNGKN
+518 KN
-529 ANASDAAGN
+529 SDASVNA
-538 GKAANTSEAA
+538 KDANTSEAA
-548 GTLRKMLSLLPA
+548 GTLRKMLAALPA
-560 GATATNLSTR
+560 GATATGLSDR
-570 LERALSEIP
+570 LERALSRIP
-579 QDKLDKLAI
+579 QDKLDKIAVY
-588 FAMTPP
+588 AMTPP
-594 EGPYL
+594 EGPYM

-606 PECDYADVEPFQLL
+606 PECDYADVDPFQLL

-631 EVPWNDQISED
+631 EVPWSDQISED

-659 PWRKFFYDKF
+659 PWRRFFYDKF
-669 MPGVRICKTAS
+669 MPAVREFKTAS
-680 DAVKYLN
+680 EAVKYLN
-687 DHVFQELNVTFDAV
+687 DHVFKELNVTYDAV

-758 FWDGQWIYE
+758 FWDDQWIYE

-784 KAATEDTLVGGVWAV
+784 KEATEDSLVGGVWAV
-799 TTEPQKDGA
+799 TTEPQADGS

-813 WKPADRSYPAVPL
+813 WKPTDRSYPAVPL
-826 RAFYLDNGMISY
+826 RAFYLDDGMVSY
-838 DISRFSR
+838 DITPFSE

-850 WLYYRGEPWYR
+850 WLYYKGEPWFR
-861 LAPPIARTIDLPASV
+861 LPPPITRTVDLPESV
-876 LADMTVRL
+876 LLDITVRF
-884 DSDKEAKLTPL
+884 DSDKDAKLVPL
-895 VRKD
+895 VQ

>member
-1 MKTRLVLVL
+1 MKTRHILAL
-10 SAVPVILGL
+10 SAIML
-19 AAAAFIPSLLAAPG
+19 AAALIPAIHAATIRTRTARPA
-33 RRIERI
+33 
-39 NPVLDVGFGQSR
+39 QSATKKT
-51 PTAGRQNQIESRA
+51 P

-71 ANHPELDGAV
+71 ADHPELNAAV

-99 SDVREVLPDLQGMH
+99 QDVREVLPDLQEML

-124 LAGRAFTGEVSRM
+124 LAGRAFTVEISRM

-152 ILTGYNAS
+152 ILTGYDAS
-160 DIKRLAEFKGPIN
+160 DIKRVAEFKGPID

-188 MRRCYSFDETQEN
+188 MKRCYSFDETQKDF
-201 NLRITDPAKKYDNEH
+201 NLRITDPSKKYDNKK
-216 TRISKDF
+216 ILSDKDF
-223 TEEFLKLVKGGGFQ
+223 TEQFLKLVKGGGFQ
-237 IMMTSGHASEHDWAS
+237 IIMTSGHASEHDWAS
-252 GYLSSSNMYL
+252 GYLNPNMYL
-262 IDRKGGLF
+262 IDRKGGLA

-277 VTEIRDTTP
+277 VTDFKDMTP

-349 FNESFHFANAW
+349 FNESFHFTNSW
-360 IVENLVKRDLNH
+360 IVENLVKHGWNG
-372 ITLDTSDYETFQ
+372 ITLNTADYDTFQ
-384 VKAGASLRGIRFR
+384 RTAAASLRGLRFKD
-397 NSEEQKE
+397 SEEQKE

-434 LKLERFLDGQGI
+434 LKLERSTDADGV

-472 ASPEI
+472 ASPEV
-477 VSKSFDADVITASAF
+477 VSKSFDADVITSSIF

-504 DVVTLA
+504 DTITLE
-510 IKDAQKTK
+510 IKD
-518 TVAGAAGNGKN
+518 AGNGKTTVSDN
-529 ANASDAAGN
+529 AKN
-538 GKAANTSEAA
+538 GKKAGANSSEAA
-548 GTLRKMLSLLPA
+548 GTLRKMLAALPA
-560 GATATNLSTR
+560 GATATDLDAR
-570 LERALSEIP
+570 LERALSRIP
-579 QDKLDKLAI
+579 QDKLDRIAI
-588 FAMTPP
+588 YGATPP
-594 EGPYL
+594 EGPYM
-599 AALLAEM
+599 AALVAEM

-631 EVPWNDQISED
+631 EAPWRDQISED

-669 MPGVRICKTAS
+669 MPFVRECKTAS
-680 DAVKYLN
+680 EAVKYLN
-687 DHVFQELNVTFDAV
+687 DHVFKELNVTYDAV

-738 ARFTGCPQWTD
+738 ARFVGCPQWTD

-758 FWDGQWIYE
+758 FWDDQWIYE

-784 KAATEDTLVGGVWAV
+784 KEATEDSLVGGVWAV

-813 WKPADRSYPAVPL
+813 WKPTDRSYPAVPL
-826 RAFYLDNGMISY
+826 RAFYLDDGMVSY
-838 DISRFSR
+838 DITPFSE
-845 EKSPV
+845 EKAPV
-850 WLYYRGEPWYR
+850 WLYYKGEPWYR
-861 LAPPIARTIDLPASV
+861 LPPPITRTVDLPESV
-876 LADMTVRL
+876 IPDITVRFE
-884 DSDKEAKLTPL
+884 SDKDAKLVPL
-895 VRKD
+895 VQ

>member
-1 MKTRLVLVL
+1 MKTRYILAL
-10 SAVPVILGL
+10 SAI
-19 AAAAFIPSLLAAPG
+19 LLAATLIPAVHSATVRG
-33 RRIERI
+33 VSRR
-39 NPVLDVGFGQSR
+39 PASQAQAAAKA
-51 PTAGRQNQIESRA
+51 P
-64 GYAIVVP
+64 GYAIVIP

-81 QALKT
+81 QALKA

-99 SDVREVLPDLQGMH
+99 QDVREVLPGLQEML

-124 LAGRAFTGEVSRM
+124 LAGRKFTGEISRM
-137 AREILPDPYCDTFWG
+137 TREILPDPYVDTFWG
-152 ILTGYNAS
+152 ILTGYDAS
-160 DIKRLAEFKGPIN
+160 DIKRVAEFKGPID

-188 MRRCYSFDETQEN
+188 MKRCYSFDETQED
-201 NLRITDPAKKYDNEH
+201 NLRITDPAKKYDNKK
-216 TRISKDF
+216 TRTDKDF
-223 TEEFLKLVKGGGFQ
+223 TEQFVKLVNGGGFQ
-237 IMMTSGHASEHDWAS
+237 IIMTSGHASEHDWAS
-252 GYLSSSNMYL
+252 GYLNSLNMYL
-262 IDRKGGLF
+262 IDRKGQLA

-277 VTEIRDTTP
+277 VTDIKDTTP

-296 IGNIPHGEDSCMATA
+296 IGNIPHGQDSCMATA

-319 QLMGY
+319 QFMGY

-349 FNESFHFANAW
+349 FNESFHFANSW
-360 IVENLVKRDLNH
+360 IVENLVKHDWNRVTLN
-372 ITLDTSDYETFQ
+372 TADYETFQ
-384 VKAGASLRGIRFR
+384 RTAAASLRGLRFKD
-397 NSEEQKE
+397 SEEQKE

-434 LKLERFLDGQGI
+434 LKLERSLGADGV
-446 LTLKLTALKEDQWKE
+446 LTLKLTALKEDQWKD

-472 ASPEI
+472 ASPEV
-477 VSKSFDADVITASAF
+477 VSKSFDADVVTSSIF

-504 DVVTLA
+504 DTITLA
-510 IKDAQKTK
+510 VKDKGAQSEKKVSEAAGKGK
-518 TVAGAAGNGKN
+518 TV
-529 ANASDAAGN
+529 S
-538 GKAANTSEAA
+538 ANTSEAA
-548 GTLRKMLSLLPA
+548 GTLRKMLAALPA
-560 GATATNLSTR
+560 SATATDLSAR
-570 LERALSEIP
+570 LERALSSIP
-579 QDKLDKLAI
+579 QDKLDRIAL

-594 EGPYL
+594 EGPYF

-631 EVPWNDQISED
+631 DAPWADQISED

-651 WSVNEKRD
+651 WGVNEKRD
-659 PWRKFFYDKF
+659 LWRKMFYDKF
-669 MPGVRICKTAS
+669 MPAVREFKTAS
-680 DAVKYLN
+680 EAVKYLN
-687 DHVFQELNVTFDAV
+687 DHVFKELNVTYDAV
-701 KRPKADQ
+701 KRPKPDQ

-738 ARFTGCPQWTD
+738 ARFVGCPQWTD

-758 FWDGQWIYE
+758 FWDDQWIYE

-784 KAATEDTLVGGVWAV
+784 KEATEDSLVGGVWAV

-826 RAFYLDNGMISY
+826 RAFYLDDGMVSFNL
-838 DISRFSR
+838 SRFSA

-850 WLYYRGEPWYR
+850 WLYYKGEPWYR
-861 LAPPIARTIDLPASV
+861 LAPPIAKTIDLPASV

-884 DSDKEAKLTPL
+884 DSDKDANLVPL
-895 VRKD
+895 VQ

>member
-1 MKTRLVLVL
+1 MKTRLIPVL
-10 SAVPVILGL
+10 SAILL
-19 AAAAFIPSLLAAPG
+19 AAALIPAAVHSATV
-33 RRIERI
+33 RRAA
-39 NPVLDVGFGQSR
+39 R
-51 PTAGRQNQIESRA
+51 PAQAASKA
-64 GYAIVVP
+64 KAPGYAIVVP
-71 ANHPELDGAV
+71 ADHPELDPAV

-86 KHAALGPKVFTYK
+86 KHAALGPQVFTYK
-99 SDVREVLPDLQGMH
+99 KDVREVLPGLQEML

-124 LAGRAFTGEVSRM
+124 LAGRQFTGEISRM
-137 AREILPDPYCDTFWG
+137 AREILPDPYVDTFWG
-152 ILTGYNAS
+152 IITGYDNS
-160 DIKRLAEFKGPIN
+160 DIKRVAEFKGPIN

-188 MRRCYSFDETQEN
+188 MRRCYSFDETQET
-201 NLRITDPAKKYDNEH
+201 NLRITDPAKKYDNEK
-216 TRISKDF
+216 TRTDKDF

-252 GYLSSSNMYL
+252 GYLSNNMYL
-262 IDRKGGLF
+262 IDRKGGLA

-277 VTEIRDTTP
+277 VTEFKDMTP

-296 IGNIPHGEDSCMATA
+296 IGNIPHGQDSCMATA

-349 FNESFHFANAW
+349 FNESFHFTNAW
-360 IVENLVKRDLNH
+360 IVENLVKHDWNR
-372 ITLDTSDYETFQ
+372 ITLNTADYDTFQ
-384 VKAGASLRGIRFR
+384 RTAGNSLRGLRFKDAD
-397 NSEEQKE
+397 EQRE

-418 GDPAMRAAI
+418 GDPAMRAAV

-434 LKLERFLDGQGI
+434 LKLERSTDADGV
-446 LTLKLTALKEDQWKE
+446 LTLKLTALKDDQWKE
-461 QGVYLPYGFVM
+461 QGVYLPYGRVF
-472 ASPEI
+472 ANPEV
-477 VSKSFDADVITASAF
+477 VSKSFDADVLASSLF
-492 ACVKLK
+492 ACAKLK
-498 GPFKKG
+498 GLFKKG
-504 DVVTLA
+504 TVITIKV
-510 IKDAQKTK
+510 KDA
-518 TVAGAAGNGKN
+518 GNVKKN
-529 ANASDAAGN
+529 SSASVNAKD
-538 GKAANTSEAA
+538 ANTSEAA
-548 GTLRKMLSLLPA
+548 VTLRKMLAALPA
-560 GATATNLSTR
+560 GATATGLSAR
-570 LERALSEIP
+570 LERALSRIP
-579 QDKLDKLAI
+579 QDKLDRIAVY
-588 FAMTPP
+588 AMTPP
-594 EGPYL
+594 EGPYM

-606 PECDYADVEPFQLL
+606 PECDYADVDPGQLL
-620 EHVRYALKARK
+620 EHVRYALKARR
-631 EVPWNDQISED
+631 EVPWSDQISED

-669 MPGVRICKTAS
+669 MPGVRGLKTAS
-680 DAVKYLN
+680 EAVKYLN
-687 DHVFQELNVTFDAV
+687 DHVFKELNVTYDAV

-723 LSVILLDAC
+723 LSVILLNAC

-784 KAATEDTLVGGVWAV
+784 KAATEDSLVGGVWAV
-799 TTEPQKDGA
+799 TTEPQADGA

-813 WKPADRSYPAVPL
+813 WKPTDRSYPAVPL
-826 RAFYLDNGMISY
+826 RAFYLDDGMVSF
-838 DISRFSR
+838 DISRFGA

-850 WLYYRGEPWYR
+850 WLYYKGEPWYR
-861 LAPPIARTIDLPASV
+861 LAPPIARTVDLPASV

-884 DSDKEAKLTPL
+884 DSDKDAKLVPL
-895 VRKD
+895 VQ

>member
-1 MKTRLVLVL
+1 MKTRFLPVL
-10 SAVPVILGL
+10 SAILL
-19 AAAAFIPSLLAAPG
+19 AAALIPAIHAASV
-33 RRIERI
+33 RRERQR
-39 NPVLDVGFGQSR
+39 PPR
-51 PTAGRQNQIESRA
+51 PTAQIA
-64 GYAIVVP
+64 AKAPGYAIVAP
-71 ANHPELDGAV
+71 ANHPELDGAI

-86 KHAALGPKVFTYK
+86 KHASLNPKVFTYNQ
-99 SDVREVLPDLQGMH
+99 DVREILPDLREML

-137 AREILPDPYCDTFWG
+137 AREITPDPYCDTFWG
-152 ILTGYNAS
+152 ILTGYDAS
-160 DIKRLAEFKGPIN
+160 DIKRVAEFKGPID

-201 NLRITDPAKKYDNEH
+201 NLRITDPAKKYDNEK

-223 TEEFLKLVKGGGFQ
+223 SEEFVKLVNGGGFQ
-237 IMMTSGHASEHDWAS
+237 IIMTSGHASEHDWAS
-252 GYLSSSNMYL
+252 GYVSSSNMYL
-262 IDRKGGLF
+262 IDRKGELF

-277 VTEIRDTTP
+277 ITEIKDKTP

-296 IGNIPHGEDSCMATA
+296 IGNIPHGQDSCMATA

-319 QLMGY
+319 QMMGY

-360 IVENLVKRDLNH
+360 IVENLVKRNLNH
-372 ITLDTSDYETFQ
+372 ITLDTSDYDTFQ
-384 VKAGASLRGIRFR
+384 IKAATSLRGIRFR

-434 LKLERFLDGQGI
+434 LKLERSTGADGV

-461 QGVYLPYGFVM
+461 QGVYLPYELVM

-477 VSKSFDADVITASAF
+477 VSKSFDGEVIAASAF

-498 GPFKKG
+498 GPFRKG
-504 DVVTLA
+504 DTLTL
-510 IKDAQKTK
+510 ILKDAAT
-518 TVAGAAGNGKN
+518 
-529 ANASDAAGN
+529 
-538 GKAANTSEAA
+538 GKAPSGAV
-548 GTLRKMLSLLPA
+548 GTIRNSLSALPP
-560 GATATNLSTR
+560 GVTATDLESR
-570 LERALSEIP
+570 LNRAISRIP
-579 QDKLDKLAI
+579 QDKLDK
-588 FAMTPP
+588 FAGIMASNRA
-594 EGPYL
+594 ESPYL

-606 PECDYADVEPFQLL
+606 PECDYADADPDRLL
-620 EHVRYALKARK
+620 EDVRYALKARA
-631 EVPWNDQISED
+631 EIPWKDQISED

-669 MPGVRICKTAS
+669 MPGIHGLKTPS
-680 DAVKYLN
+680 EAVKYLN
-687 DHVFQELNVTFDAV
+687 DHVFKELNVTYDAV

-723 LSVILLDAC
+723 LSVILLNAC

-784 KAATEDTLVGGVWAV
+784 KEATEDSLVGGVWAV

-838 DISRFSR
+838 DISRFSA

-850 WLYYRGEPWYR
+850 WLYYKGEPWYR
-861 LAPPIARTIDLPASV
+861 LAPPVAKTIDLPASV
-876 LADMTVRL
+876 LADMSVRL
-884 DSDKEAKLTPL
+884 DSDKEAKLVPL
-895 VRKD
+895 MQ

>member
-1 MKTRLVLVL
+1 MKLRLATVL
-10 SAVPVILGL
+10 SL
-19 AAAAFIPSLLAAPG
+19 AFLLFASSAALTAASKAP
-33 RRIERI
+33 
-39 NPVLDVGFGQSR
+39 
-51 PTAGRQNQIESRA
+51 

-71 ANHPELDGAV
+71 ANHPELDPAV
-81 QALKT
+81 RALQSQ
-86 KHAALGPKVFTYK
+86 HANLGPKVLTYRN
-99 SDVREVLPDLQGMH
+99 DVREVLPGLQEML

-124 LAGRAFTGEVSRM
+124 LAGRQFTGIVSRM

-152 ILTGYNAS
+152 IITGYDAD
-160 DIKRLAEFKGPIN
+160 DIKRVAEFKGPLN

-188 MRRCYSFDETQEN
+188 MRRCYSFDEGQED
-201 NLRITDPAKKYDNEH
+201 NLRVTDPSKKMDNKR
-216 TRISKDF
+216 TRIDKDF

-252 GYLSSSNMYL
+252 GYLSPNMYL
-262 IDRKGGLF
+262 IDRKGSLA
-270 ARDTRGR
+270 ARDTKGR
-277 VTEIRDTTP
+277 VTEFKDMTP

-349 FNESFHFANAW
+349 FNESFHFTNSW

-372 ITLDTSDYETFQ
+372 ITLDTSDYDTFQ
-384 VKAGASLRGIRFR
+384 RTASRSLRGVRFR
-397 NSEEQKE
+397 SADDQQE

-427 DPKPGQT
+427 DPKTGQT
-434 LKLERFLDGQGI
+434 LKLERSTDAKGV

-461 QGVYLPYGFVM
+461 QGVYLPYGTVL

-477 VSKSFDADVITASAF
+477 VSKSFDADVITASTF

-510 IKDAQKTK
+510 VRDAKT
-518 TVAGAAGNGKN
+518 
-529 ANASDAAGN
+529 
-538 GKAANTSEAA
+538 GKAVSDDPSAQ
-548 GTLRKMLSLLPA
+548 TLRKALSALPQ
-560 GATATNLSTR
+560 GATATAGLSAR
-570 LERALSEIP
+570 LERALARIP
-579 QDKLDKLAI
+579 RDKLDTLAV
-588 FAMTPP
+588 FAATPP
-594 EGPYL
+594 EAPYV
-599 AALLAEM
+599 AALVAEM
-606 PECDYADVEPFQLL
+606 PECDYADVNPVQIL
-620 EHVRYALKARK
+620 EHVRYALKARSEIAWK
-631 EVPWNDQISED
+631 DQISED

-651 WSVNEKRD
+651 WCVNEKRD

-669 MPGVRICKTAS
+669 MPEVRKLKTPS
-680 DAVKYLN
+680 EAVKYLN
-687 DHVFQELNVTFDAV
+687 DHVFQELNVTYDAV

-708 SAQESIAASYASCTG
+708 SAMESIEASYASCTG

-784 KAATEDTLVGGVWAV
+784 KEATEDSLVGGVWAV
-799 TTEPQKDGA
+799 TTEPQADGA

-813 WKPADRSYPAVPL
+813 WRPTDRSYPAVPL
-826 RAFYLDNGMISY
+826 RAFYLDKGMMSCDLSKY
-838 DISRFSR
+838 RA

-850 WLYYRGEPWYR
+850 WLYYKGEPWYR
-861 LAPPIARTIDLPASV
+861 LAPPIADSIDLPASV

-884 DSDKEAKLTPL
+884 ESDRSGTLTPL
-895 VRKD
+895 RKN

>member
-1 MKTRLVLVL
+1 MKSRLLPVL
-10 SAVPVILGL
+10 SAILL
-19 AAAAFIPSLLAAPG
+19 AAALIPAIHAATIRSRIRTAKPAQAAPKA
-33 RRIERI
+33 
-39 NPVLDVGFGQSR
+39 P
-51 PTAGRQNQIESRA
+51 

-86 KHAALGPKVFTYK
+86 KHAALEPKVFTYK
-99 SDVREVLPDLQGMH
+99 QDVREVLPDLQKML

-124 LAGRAFTGEVSRM
+124 LAGRAFTGEISRM
-137 AREILPDPYCDTFWG
+137 AREITPDPYCDTFWG
-152 ILTGYNAS
+152 ILTGYDTS
-160 DIKRLAEFKGPIN
+160 DIKRVAEFKGPID

-188 MRRCYSFDETQEN
+188 MRRCYSFDETQED
-201 NLRITDPAKKYDNEH
+201 NLRITDPAKKYDNKK
-216 TRISKDF
+216 TRSDKDF
-223 TEEFLKLVKGGGFQ
+223 TDQFVKLVNGGGFQ
-237 IMMTSGHASEHDWAS
+237 IIMTSGHASEHDWAS
-252 GYLSSSNMYL
+252 GYLNSLNMYL
-262 IDRKGGLF
+262 IDRKGQLA

-277 VTEIRDTTP
+277 VTDIRDTTP

-296 IGNIPHGEDSCMATA
+296 IGNIPHGQDSCMATA

-319 QLMGY
+319 QFMGY

-360 IVENLVKRDLNH
+360 IVENLVKHDWNH
-372 ITLDTSDYETFQ
+372 ITLDTSDYDTFQ
-384 VKAGASLRGIRFR
+384 IKAASALRGLRFR
-397 NSEEQKE
+397 NTDEQRE

-434 LKLERFLDGQGI
+434 LKLGRSLDGNGV

-472 ASPEI
+472 ASPEV

-498 GPFKKG
+498 GPIRKG
-504 DVVTLA
+504 DTITLA
-510 IKDAQKTK
+510 LKDAGSAKK
-518 TVAGAAGNGKN
+518 NAESAGSKADGNTSATAGNKP
-529 ANASDAAGN
+529 DT
-538 GKAANTSEAA
+538 NTSEAA
-548 GTLRKMLSLLPA
+548 ESLRKMLAALPA
-560 GATATNLSTR
+560 GATATDLPAR
-570 LERALSEIP
+570 LERALSRIP
-579 QDKLDKLAI
+579 QDKLDRIAL

-594 EGPYL
+594 EGPYF

-606 PECDYADVEPFQLL
+606 PECDYESVEPFQLL
-620 EHVRYALKARK
+620 EHIRYALKARRDA
-631 EVPWNDQISED
+631 PWRDQISED

-669 MPGVRICKTAS
+669 MPGVRECRTAS
-680 DAVKYLN
+680 EAVKYLN
-687 DHVFQELNVTFDAV
+687 DHVFKELNVTYDAV
-701 KRPKADQ
+701 KRPKPDQ

-723 LSVILLDAC
+723 LSVILLNAC

-784 KAATEDTLVGGVWAV
+784 KEATEDSLVGGVWAV

-826 RAFYLDNGMISY
+826 RAFYLDDGMVSF

-850 WLYYRGEPWYR
+850 WLYYKGEPWYR
-861 LAPPIARTIDLPASV
+861 LAPPIARTIDLPGSV
-876 LADMTVRL
+876 LADMSVRL
-884 DSDKEAKLTPL
+884 DSDREAKLVPL
-895 VRKD
+895 VQ

>member
-1 MKTRLVLVL
+1 MGFRPRPHGVSGTMKTRLISIF
-10 SAVPVILGL
+10 SAI
-19 AAAAFIPSLLAAPG
+19 LLAAVLIPAIHASSV
-33 RRIERI
+33 RRERQ
-39 NPVLDVGFGQSR
+39 PSARSASQSAAKK
-51 PTAGRQNQIESRA
+51 P

-71 ANHPELDGAV
+71 ANRPELNAAV

-86 KHAALGPKVFTYK
+86 RHAELDPKVFTYK
-99 SDVREVLPDLQGMH
+99 QDVREVLPDLREML

-137 AREILPDPYCDTFWG
+137 TREILPDPYCDTFWG
-152 ILTGYNAS
+152 ILTGYDAS
-160 DIKRLAEFKGPIN
+160 DIKRVAEFKGPIN

-188 MRRCYSFDETQEN
+188 MKRCYSFDETQEN
-201 NLRITDPAKKYDNEH
+201 NLRITDPSKKYDNEH
-216 TRISKDF
+216 TRINKDF
-223 TEEFLKLVKGGGFQ
+223 TEEFLKLVNGGGFQ

-252 GYLSSSNMYL
+252 GYVSSSNMYL
-262 IDRKGGLF
+262 IDRNGGLF

-277 VTEIRDTTP
+277 VTEIKDKTP

-296 IGNIPHGEDSCMATA
+296 IGNIPHGQDSCMATA

-319 QLMGY
+319 QFMGY

-360 IVENLVKRDLNH
+360 IVENLVKHDWNR
-372 ITLDTSDYETFQ
+372 ITLNTSDYETFQ
-384 VKAGASLRGIRFR
+384 RTAAASLRGLRFR
-397 NSEEQKE
+397 NSEEQQE

-418 GDPAMRAAI
+418 GDPAVRAAI

-434 LKLERFLDGQGI
+434 LKLERSLSTDGV

-472 ASPEI
+472 SSPEI
-477 VSKSFDADVITASAF
+477 ISKSFEAEVIAASAF

-498 GPFKKG
+498 GKFQKG
-504 DVVTLA
+504 DVVTLS
-510 IKDAQKTK
+510 IRDA
-518 TVAGAAGNGKN
+518 ANGKS
-529 ANASDAAGN
+529 ASGGSVA
-538 GKAANTSEAA
+538 
-548 GTLRKMLSLLPA
+548 TLRKALSALPS
-560 GATATNLSTR
+560 GATATDLEAR
-570 LERALSEIP
+570 LNRALSRIP
-579 QDKLDKLAI
+579 QDKLDKLAV

-606 PECDYADVEPFQLL
+606 PECDYADVEPFRLL
-620 EHVRYALKARK
+620 EDVRYALKVRAEIPWK
-631 EVPWNDQISED
+631 EQISED

-669 MPGVRICKTAS
+669 MPGIRGLKTAS

-687 DHVFQELNVTFDAV
+687 DHVFKELNVTYDAV

-708 SAQESIAASYASCTG
+708 SAMESIAASYASCTG
-723 LSVILLDAC
+723 LSVILLNAC

-758 FWDGQWIYE
+758 FWDDQWIYE

-784 KAATEDTLVGGVWAV
+784 KEATEDSLVGGVWAV
-799 TTEPQKDGA
+799 TTEPQDDGA

-826 RAFYLDNGMISY
+826 RAFYLDKGMLTY
-838 DISRFSR
+838 DLSRFSR
-845 EKSPV
+845 ETSPV
-850 WLYYRGEPWYR
+850 WLYYKGEPWYR
-861 LAPPIARTIDLPASV
+861 LAPPVAAGIDLPGSV
-876 LADMTVRL
+876 LADMSVRL
-884 DSDKEAKLTPL
+884 ESDKSAKLTPL
-895 VRKD
+895 VRKN

>member
-1 MKTRLVLVL
+1 M
-10 SAVPVILGL
+10 L
-19 AAAAFIPSLLAAPG
+19 AAAALIPAIHAATI
-33 RRIERI
+33 RSRSAR
-39 NPVLDVGFGQSR
+39 PVQAATKKA
-51 PTAGRQNQIESRA
+51 P

-71 ANHPELDGAV
+71 ADHPELNAAV

-86 KHAALGPKVFTYK
+86 KHAALGPEVFTYK
-99 SDVREVLPDLQGMH
+99 EDVREVLPALQEMR

-124 LAGRAFTGEVSRM
+124 LAGRKFTGEISRM
-137 AREILPDPYCDTFWG
+137 TREILPDPYGDTFWG
-152 ILTGYNAS
+152 IITGYDTS
-160 DIKRLAEFKGPIN
+160 DIRRVAEFEGPIN

-188 MRRCYSFDETQEN
+188 MKRCYSFDETQEDF
-201 NLRITDPAKKYDNEH
+201 NLRITDPAKKYDNKK
-216 TRISKDF
+216 ILSDKDF
-223 TEEFLKLVKGGGFQ
+223 TEQFLKLVKGGGFQ

-252 GYLSSSNMYL
+252 GYLSPNMYL
-262 IDRKGGLF
+262 IDRKGGLA
-270 ARDTRGR
+270 ARDTKGR
-277 VTEIRDTTP
+277 MTEFKDMTP

-349 FNESFHFANAW
+349 FNEAFHFTNAW
-360 IVENLVKRDLNH
+360 IVENLVKHDWNRVTLN
-372 ITLDTSDYETFQ
+372 TADYDTFQ
-384 VKAGASLRGIRFR
+384 RTAAASLRGLRFKD
-397 NSEEQKE
+397 SEEQRE

-434 LKLERFLDGQGI
+434 LKLERSTDADDV

-472 ASPEI
+472 ASPEV
-477 VSKSFDADVITASAF
+477 VSKSFDADVITSSIF
-492 ACVKLK
+492 ACAKLK

-504 DVVTLA
+504 DTITLK
-510 IKDAQKTK
+510 IKDAE
-518 TVAGAAGNGKN
+518 NGKTTVSDN
-529 ANASDAAGN
+529 AKNEKKAGT
-538 GKAANTSEAA
+538 NTSEAA
-548 GTLRKMLSLLPA
+548 GTLRKMLAALPA
-560 GATATNLSTR
+560 GATATDLDTR
-570 LERALSEIP
+570 LERALSNIP

-588 FAMTPP
+588 YGMTPP
-594 EGPYL
+594 EGPYM
-599 AALLAEM
+599 AALVAEM

-620 EHVRYALKARK
+620 EHVRYALKARR
-631 EVPWNDQISED
+631 EAPWRDQISED

-659 PWRKFFYDKF
+659 PWRKMFYDKF
-669 MPGVRICKTAS
+669 MPAVRECKTAS
-680 DAVKYLN
+680 EAVKYLN
-687 DHVFQELNVTFDAV
+687 DHVFKELNVTYDAV

-758 FWDGQWIYE
+758 FWDDQWIYE

-784 KAATEDTLVGGVWAV
+784 KEATEDSLVGGVWAV

-813 WKPADRSYPAVPL
+813 WKPTDRSYPAVPL
-826 RAFYLDNGMISY
+826 RAFYLDDGMVSY
-838 DISRFSR
+838 DITPFS
-845 EKSPV
+845 EETAPV
-850 WLYYRGEPWYR
+850 WLYYKGEPWFR
-861 LAPPIARTIDLPASV
+861 LPPPITRTVDLPSSA
-876 LADMTVRL
+876 LLDITVRF
-884 DSDKEAKLTPL
+884 DSDKEAKLVPL
-895 VRKD
+895 VQ

>member
-1 MKTRLVLVL
+1 MKTRFLPVL
-10 SAVPVILGL
+10 SAILL
-19 AAAAFIPSLLAAPG
+19 AAALIPAIHAASV
-33 RRIERI
+33 RRERQR
-39 NPVLDVGFGQSR
+39 PPR
-51 PTAGRQNQIESRA
+51 PTAQIA
-64 GYAIVVP
+64 AKAPGYAIVAP
-71 ANHPELDGAV
+71 ANHPELDGAI

-86 KHAALGPKVFTYK
+86 KHASLNPKVFTYNQ
-99 SDVREVLPDLQGMH
+99 DVREILPDLREML

-137 AREILPDPYCDTFWG
+137 AREITPDPYCDTFWG
-152 ILTGYNAS
+152 ILTGYDAS
-160 DIKRLAEFKGPIN
+160 DIKRVAEFKGPID

-201 NLRITDPAKKYDNEH
+201 NLRITDPAKKYDNEK

-223 TEEFLKLVKGGGFQ
+223 SEEFVKLVNGGGFQ
-237 IMMTSGHASEHDWAS
+237 IIMTSGHASEHDWAS
-252 GYLSSSNMYL
+252 GYVSSSNMYL
-262 IDRKGGLF
+262 IDRKGELF

-277 VTEIRDTTP
+277 ITEIKDKTP

-296 IGNIPHGEDSCMATA
+296 IGNIPHGQDSCMATA

-319 QLMGY
+319 QMMGY

-360 IVENLVKRDLNH
+360 IVENLVKRNLNH
-372 ITLDTSDYETFQ
+372 ITLDTSDYDTFQ
-384 VKAGASLRGIRFR
+384 IKAATSLRGIRFR

-434 LKLERFLDGQGI
+434 LKLERSTGADGV

-461 QGVYLPYGFVM
+461 QGVYLPYELVM

-477 VSKSFDADVITASAF
+477 VSKSFDGEVIAASAF

-498 GPFKKG
+498 GPFRKG
-504 DVVTLA
+504 DTLTLA
-510 IKDAQKTK
+510 IKDAAT
-518 TVAGAAGNGKN
+518 
-529 ANASDAAGN
+529 
-538 GKAANTSEAA
+538 GKAPSGAV
-548 GTLRKMLSLLPA
+548 GTIRNSLSALPP
-560 GATATNLSTR
+560 GVTATDLESR
-570 LERALSEIP
+570 LNRAISRIP
-579 QDKLDKLAI
+579 QDKLDK
-588 FAMTPP
+588 FAGIMASNRA
-594 EGPYL
+594 ESPYL

-606 PECDYADVEPFQLL
+606 PECDYADADPDRLL
-620 EHVRYALKARK
+620 EDVRYALKARA
-631 EVPWNDQISED
+631 EIPWKDQISED

-669 MPGVRICKTAS
+669 MPGIRGLKTPS
-680 DAVKYLN
+680 EAVKYLN
-687 DHVFQELNVTFDAV
+687 DHVFKELNVTYDAV

-723 LSVILLDAC
+723 LSVILLNAC

-784 KAATEDTLVGGVWAV
+784 KEATEDSLVGGVWAV

-838 DISRFSR
+838 DISRFSA

-850 WLYYRGEPWYR
+850 WLYYKGEPWYR
-861 LAPPIARTIDLPASV
+861 LAPPVAKTIDLPASV
-876 LADMTVRL
+876 LADMSVRL
-884 DSDKEAKLTPL
+884 DSDKEAKLVPL
-895 VRKD
+895 MQ

>member
-1 MKTRLVLVL
+1 MKTRLILAI
-10 SAVPVILGL
+10 SAVSLVL
-19 AAAAFIPSLLAAPG
+19 AAAAFLPSLHAASIRPG
-33 RRIERI
+33 NR
-39 NPVLDVGFGQSR
+39 
-51 PTAGRQNQIESRA
+51 TAANRVRSASDESRT

-86 KHAALGPKVFTYK
+86 KHAGFGAKVFTYK
-99 SDVREVLPDLQGMH
+99 QDVREVLPDLREML

-124 LAGRAFTGEVSRM
+124 LAGRAFTVEVSRM
-137 AREILPDPYCDTFWG
+137 AREILPDPYVDTFWG
-152 ILTGYNAS
+152 ILTGYDAT
-160 DIKRLAEFKGPIN
+160 DIRRVAEFKGPID

-188 MRRCYSFDETQEN
+188 MRRCYSFDETQKDH

-216 TRISKDF
+216 TLIDKDF
-223 TEEFLKLVKGGGFQ
+223 SNEFLKLVKGGGFQ
-237 IMMTSGHASEHDWAS
+237 IMMTSGHASEHDWS
-252 GYLSSSNMYL
+252 CGYLSPNMYI
-262 IDRKGGLF
+262 IDRKGVL
-270 ARDTRGR
+270 AVRDTRGR
-277 VTEIRDTTP
+277 VTEFKDMTP

-296 IGNIPHGEDSCMATA
+296 IGDIPHGEDSCMATA

-319 QLMGY
+319 QFMGY

-349 FNESFHFANAW
+349 FVESFHFANSW
-360 IVENLVKRDLNH
+360 IVENLVKHDWNRVTLN
-372 ITLDTSDYETFQ
+372 TSDYETFQ
-384 VKAGASLRGIRFR
+384 RTAAASLRGLRFKDA
-397 NSEEQKE
+397 EEQKE

-418 GDPAMRAAI
+418 GDPAVRAAI

-434 LKLERFLDGQGI
+434 LKAERSLNKNGDV
-446 LTLKLTALKEDQWKE
+446 LTLKLTALKDDQWKE

-477 VSKSFDADVITASAF
+477 VSKSFDAEVVTSSIFACIKLKGKFQKGDVIT
-492 ACVKLK
+492 
-498 GPFKKG
+498 
-504 DVVTLA
+504 LA
-510 IKDAQKTK
+510 IRDAGKDKPAS
-518 TVAGAAGNGKN
+518 GAV
-529 ANASDAAGN
+529 
-538 GKAANTSEAA
+538 
-548 GTLRKMLSLLPA
+548 GTLRKALSSLPA
-560 GATATNLSTR
+560 GATASDLDSRLS
-570 LERALSEIP
+570 RALSRIP
-579 QDKLDKLAI
+579 QDKLDKLAA

-606 PECDYADVEPFQLL
+606 PECDYADVDPFRLL
-620 EHVRYALKARK
+620 EDVRYALKVRA
-631 EVPWNDQISED
+631 EVPWKDQISED

-669 MPGVRICKTAS
+669 MPGVRGLKTPS
-680 DAVKYLN
+680 EAVKYLN
-687 DHVFQELNVTFDAV
+687 DHVFKELNVTYDAV

-708 SAQESIAASYASCTG
+708 SAMESIEASYASCTG
-723 LSVILLDAC
+723 LSVILLNAC
-732 RACGIP
+732 RACGVP

-758 FWDGQWIYE
+758 FWDDQWIYE

-784 KAATEDTLVGGVWAV
+784 KEATEDSLVGGVWAV
-799 TTEPQKDGA
+799 TTEPQRDGS

-826 RAFYLDNGMISY
+826 RAFYLDNSMMSC
-838 DISRFSR
+838 DLSRFSA

-850 WLYYRGEPWYR
+850 WLYYKGEPWYR
-861 LAPPIARTIDLPASV
+861 LTPPVAKSIDLPGSV
-876 LADMTVRL
+876 LADMSVRL
-884 DSDKEAKLTPL
+884 DSDREAKLVPL
-895 VRKD
+895 VRKN

>member
-1 MKTRLVLVL
+1 MFP
-10 SAVPVILGL
+10 AIH
-19 AAAAFIPSLLAAPG
+19 AASFRRERSVRPAQTAAKAP
-33 RRIERI
+33 
-39 NPVLDVGFGQSR
+39 
-51 PTAGRQNQIESRA
+51 

-71 ANHPELDGAV
+71 ANHPELNAAV
-81 QALKT
+81 QSLKT
-86 KHAALGPKVFTYK
+86 KHAALDPKVFSYTK
-99 SDVREVLPDLQGMH
+99 DVREVLPELRKML

-137 AREILPDPYCDTFWG
+137 AREITPDPYCDTFWG
-152 ILTGYNAS
+152 ILTGYDAS
-160 DIKRLAEFKGPIN
+160 DIKRVAEFKGPID

-188 MRRCYSFDETQEN
+188 MRRCYSFDETQED
-201 NLRITDPAKKYDNEH
+201 NLRITDPSKKYDNKK
-216 TRISKDF
+216 TRTDKDF
-223 TEEFLKLVKGGGFQ
+223 TEQFVKLVNGGGFQ
-237 IMMTSGHASEHDWAS
+237 IIMTSGHASEHDWAS
-252 GYLSSSNMYL
+252 GYLNSLNMYL
-262 IDRKGGLF
+262 IDRKGQIA

-277 VTEIRDTTP
+277 VTDVKDTTP

-296 IGNIPHGEDSCMATA
+296 IGNIPHGQDSCMATA

-360 IVENLVKRDLNH
+360 IVENLVKHDWNRVTLN
-372 ITLDTSDYETFQ
+372 TSDYETFQ
-384 VKAGASLRGIRFR
+384 RTAAASLRGLRFK
-397 NSEEQKE
+397 NSSEQQE

-434 LKLERFLDGQGI
+434 LKLERSRSADGV

-472 ASPEI
+472 ASPEV

-498 GPFKKG
+498 GKFQKG
-504 DVVTLA
+504 DTITLA
-510 IKDAQKTK
+510 VKDAASGK
-518 TVAGAAGNGKN
+518 TVAADSNSDSTELAATNSS
-529 ANASDAAGN
+529 ATAGV
-538 GKAANTSEAA
+538 
-548 GTLRKMLSLLPA
+548 LRKALADLPA
-560 GATATNLSTR
+560 GVTATDLSAR
-570 LERALSEIP
+570 LERALSRIQ
-579 QDKLDKLAI
+579 QDKIDALAI
-588 FAMTPP
+588 LGLYPP

-606 PECDYADVEPFQLL
+606 PECDYADVDPFRLL
-620 EHVRYALKARK
+620 EDVRYAIKVR
-631 EVPWNDQISED
+631 EEIPWKDQISED

-669 MPGVRICKTAS
+669 MPAVRDFRTAS

-687 DHVFQELNVTFDAV
+687 DHVFKELNVTYDAV

-723 LSVILLDAC
+723 LSVILLNAC

-784 KAATEDTLVGGVWAV
+784 KEATEDSLVGGVWAV

-813 WKPADRSYPAVPL
+813 WKPMDRSYPAVPL
-826 RAFYLDNGMISY
+826 RAFYLDDGMVSF
-838 DISRFSR
+838 DISRFSE

-850 WLYYRGEPWYR
+850 WLYYKGEPWYR
-861 LAPPIARTIDLPASV
+861 LAPPIARTIDLPGSV

-884 DSDKEAKLTPL
+884 DSDKEAKLIPL
-895 VRKD
+895 VQ

>member
-1 MKTRLVLVL
+1 MKTRLIPVL
-10 SAVPVILGL
+10 SAILL
-19 AAAAFIPSLLAAPG
+19 AAALIPAAVHSATV
-33 RRIERI
+33 RRAA
-39 NPVLDVGFGQSR
+39 R
-51 PTAGRQNQIESRA
+51 PAQAASKA
-64 GYAIVVP
+64 KAPGYAIVVP
-71 ANHPELDGAV
+71 ADHPELDPAV

-86 KHAALGPKVFTYK
+86 KYAALGPQVFTYRK
-99 SDVREVLPDLQGMH
+99 DVREVLPGLQEML

-124 LAGRAFTGEVSRM
+124 LAGRQFTGEISRM
-137 AREILPDPYCDTFWG
+137 TREILPDPYGDTFWG
-152 ILTGYNAS
+152 IITGYDAS
-160 DIKRLAEFKGPIN
+160 DIRRVAEFKGPIN

-188 MRRCYSFDETQEN
+188 MRRCYSFDETQET
-201 NLRITDPAKKYDNEH
+201 NLRITDPAKKFDNEK
-216 TRISKDF
+216 TRTNKDF
-223 TEEFLKLVKGGGFQ
+223 TEEFLKLVKSGGFQ

-252 GYLSSSNMYL
+252 GYLSNNMYL
-262 IDRKGGLF
+262 IDRKGGLA
-270 ARDTRGR
+270 ARDTRGH
-277 VTEIRDTTP
+277 VTEFKDMTP

-349 FNESFHFANAW
+349 FNESFHFTNAW
-360 IVENLVKRDLNH
+360 IVENLVKHDWNR
-372 ITLDTSDYETFQ
+372 ITLNTADYDTFQ
-384 VKAGASLRGIRFR
+384 RTAGNSLRGLRFKDAD
-397 NSEEQKE
+397 EQRE

-418 GDPAMRAAI
+418 GDPAMCAAI

-434 LKLERFLDGQGI
+434 LKLERSTDADGV
-446 LTLKLTALKEDQWKE
+446 LTLKLTALKDDQWKE
-461 QGVYLPYGFVM
+461 QGVYLPYGRVF
-472 ASPEI
+472 ANPEV
-477 VSKSFDADVITASAF
+477 VSKSFDADVLASSLF
-492 ACVKLK
+492 ACAKLK

-504 DVVTLA
+504 TVITVKV
-510 IKDAQKTK
+510 KDAENVK
-518 TVAGAAGNGKN
+518 KN
-529 ANASDAAGN
+529 SDASVNA
-538 GKAANTSEAA
+538 KDANTSEAA
-548 GTLRKMLSLLPA
+548 GTLRKMLAALPA
-560 GATATNLSTR
+560 GATATGLSDR
-570 LERALSEIP
+570 LERALSRIP
-579 QDKLDKLAI
+579 QDKLDKIAVY
-588 FAMTPP
+588 AMTPP
-594 EGPYL
+594 EGPYM

-606 PECDYADVEPFQLL
+606 PECDYADVDPFQLL

-631 EVPWNDQISED
+631 EVPWSDQISED

-659 PWRKFFYDKF
+659 PWRRFFYDKF
-669 MPGVRICKTAS
+669 MPAVREFKTAS
-680 DAVKYLN
+680 EAVKYLN
-687 DHVFQELNVTFDAV
+687 DHVFKELNVTYDAV

-758 FWDGQWIYE
+758 FWDDQWIYE

-784 KAATEDTLVGGVWAV
+784 KEATEDSLVGGVWAV
-799 TTEPQKDGA
+799 TTEPQADGS

-813 WKPADRSYPAVPL
+813 WKPTDRSYPAVPL
-826 RAFYLDNGMISY
+826 RAFYLDDGMVSY
-838 DISRFSR
+838 DITPFSE

-850 WLYYRGEPWYR
+850 WLYYKGEPWFR
-861 LAPPIARTIDLPASV
+861 LPPPITRTVDLPESV
-876 LADMTVRL
+876 LLDITVRF
-884 DSDKEAKLTPL
+884 DSDKDAKLVPL
-895 VRKD
+895 VQ

>member
-1 MKTRLVLVL
+1 MKTRLIPVL
-10 SAVPVILGL
+10 SAI
-19 AAAAFIPSLLAAPG
+19 LLAIALIPAVHSATVRG
-33 RRIERI
+33 
-39 NPVLDVGFGQSR
+39 
-51 PTAGRQNQIESRA
+51 GRQTRQTRQTRPA
-64 GYAIVVP
+64 QTATKAPGYAIVIP
-71 ANHPELDGAV
+71 ADHPELNAAV

-86 KHAALGPKVFTYK
+86 KHAALGPEVFTYK
-99 SDVREVLPDLQGMH
+99 KDVREVLPDLQKFL
-113 PYYTCFVTPKE
+113 PYCTCFVTPKE
-124 LAGRAFTGEVSRM
+124 LAGRKFTGEISRM
-137 AREILPDPYCDTFWG
+137 AREILPDPYGDTFWG
-152 ILTGYNAS
+152 IITGYDTS
-160 DIKRLAEFKGPIN
+160 DIRRVAEFEGPIN

-188 MRRCYSFDETQEN
+188 MRRCYSFDETQKDF
-201 NLRITDPAKKYDNEH
+201 NLRITDPAKKYDNEK
-216 TRISKDF
+216 TRTDKDF
-223 TEEFLKLVKGGGFQ
+223 TEQFLKLVKGGGFQ

-252 GYLSSSNMYL
+252 GYLSNNMYL
-262 IDRKGGLF
+262 IDRKGGLA

-277 VTEIRDTTP
+277 VTEFKDMTP

-349 FNESFHFANAW
+349 FNEAFHFTNAW
-360 IVENLVKRDLNH
+360 IVENLVKRNLNH
-372 ITLDTSDYETFQ
+372 LTLDTSDYNTFEI
-384 VKAGASLRGIRFR
+384 KAAQTLRGIRFR
-397 NSEEQKE
+397 NTEEQRE

-418 GDPAMRAAI
+418 GDPAVRAAI

-434 LKLERFLDGQGI
+434 LKLERSTDADGV
-446 LTLKLTALKEDQWKE
+446 LTLKLTALKDDQWKE

-472 ASPEI
+472 ASPEV
-477 VSKSFDADVITASAF
+477 VSKSFDADVITSSIF
-492 ACVKLK
+492 ACAKLK

-504 DVVTLA
+504 DVITLK
-510 IKDAQKTK
+510 IKDAGNKK
-518 TVAGAAGNGKN
+518 TVSENAKNEKKAGE
-529 ANASDAAGN
+529 
-538 GKAANTSEAA
+538 NTSEAA
-548 GTLRKMLSLLPA
+548 GTLRKMLAALPA
-560 GATATNLSTR
+560 GATATALDAR
-570 LERALSEIP
+570 LERALSRIP
-579 QDKLDKLAI
+579 QDRLDKIAVYG
-588 FAMTPP
+588 ATPP
-594 EGPYL
+594 EGPYM
-599 AALLAEM
+599 AALVAEM

-620 EHVRYALKARK
+620 EHVRYALKARR
-631 EVPWNDQISED
+631 EAPWRDQISED

-669 MPGVRICKTAS
+669 MPAVRECKTAS
-680 DAVKYLN
+680 EAVKYLN
-687 DHVFQELNVTFDAV
+687 DHVFKELNVTYDAV

-758 FWDGQWIYE
+758 FWDDQWIYE

-784 KAATEDTLVGGVWAV
+784 KEATEDSLVGGVWAV

-813 WKPADRSYPAVPL
+813 WKPTDRSYPAVPL
-826 RAFYLDNGMISY
+826 RAFYLDDGMVSY
-838 DISRFSR
+838 DITPFSE
-845 EKSPV
+845 EKAPV
-850 WLYYRGEPWYR
+850 WLYYKGEPWYR
-861 LAPPIARTIDLPASV
+861 LPPPITRTVDLPSSALLDISV
-876 LADMTVRL
+876 RFE
-884 DSDKEAKLTPL
+884 SDKEAKLVPL
-895 VRKD
+895 VR

>member
-1 MKTRLVLVL
+1 M
-10 SAVPVILGL
+10 L
-19 AAAAFIPSLLAAPG
+19 AAALIPAIHAATIRG
-33 RRIERI
+33 R
-39 NPVLDVGFGQSR
+39 SAR
-51 PTAGRQNQIESRA
+51 PAQAATKKMP

-86 KHAALGPKVFTYK
+86 KHATLGPKVFTYEK
-99 SDVREVLPDLQGMH
+99 DVREVLPGLQDML

-124 LAGRAFTGEVSRM
+124 LAGRAFTAEISRM
-137 AREILPDPYCDTFWG
+137 AREILPDPYVDTFWG
-152 ILTGYNAS
+152 ILTGYDAS
-160 DIKRLAEFKGPIN
+160 DIKRVAEFKGPID

-188 MRRCYSFDETQEN
+188 MKRCYSFDETQED
-201 NLRITDPAKKYDNEH
+201 NLRITDPSKKYDNKK
-216 TRISKDF
+216 TRTDRDF
-223 TEEFLKLVKGGGFQ
+223 TEQFVKLVNGGGFQ
-237 IMMTSGHASEHDWAS
+237 IIMTSGHASEHDWAS
-252 GYLSSSNMYL
+252 GYLNSLNMYL
-262 IDRKGGLF
+262 IDRKGQLA

-277 VTEIRDTTP
+277 VTDIKDKTP

-296 IGNIPHGEDSCMATA
+296 IGNIPHGQDSCMATA

-319 QLMGY
+319 QFMGY

-349 FNESFHFANAW
+349 FNEAFHFTNSW
-360 IVENLVKRDLNH
+360 IIENLVKHDWNRVTLN
-372 ITLDTSDYETFQ
+372 TADYETFQ
-384 VKAGASLRGIRFR
+384 RTAAASLRGLRLKD
-397 NSEEQKE
+397 SEEQRE

-434 LKLERFLDGQGI
+434 LKLERSTGADGV

-472 ASPEI
+472 ASPEV

-498 GPFKKG
+498 GKIQKG
-504 DVVTLA
+504 DTITLVL
-510 IKDAQKTK
+510 KDA
-518 TVAGAAGNGKN
+518 GNAKKN
-529 ANASDAAGN
+529 AEASGTGTNAN
-538 GKAANTSEAA
+538 TNTSEAA
-548 GTLRKMLSLLPA
+548 GTLRKMLAALPA
-560 GATATNLSTR
+560 GATATGLSAR
-570 LERALSEIP
+570 LERALSNIP
-579 QDKLDKLAI
+579 QDKLDRIAV
-588 FAMTPP
+588 FGMTPP

-620 EHVRYALKARK
+620 EHVRYALKARR
-631 EVPWNDQISED
+631 EAPWRDQISED

-659 PWRKFFYDKF
+659 PWRKMFYDKF
-669 MPGVRICKTAS
+669 MPAVREFRTAS
-680 DAVKYLN
+680 EAVKYLN
-687 DHVFQELNVTFDAV
+687 DHVFKELNVTYDAV

-738 ARFTGCPQWTD
+738 ARFVGCPQWTD
-749 RSGNHSWIE
+749 HSGNHSWIE
-758 FWDGQWIYE
+758 FWDDQWIYE

-784 KAATEDTLVGGVWAV
+784 KEATEDSLVGGVWAV

-813 WKPADRSYPAVPL
+813 WKPTDRSYPAVPL
-826 RAFYLDNGMISY
+826 HAFYLDDGMVSY
-838 DISRFSR
+838 DITPFSE

-861 LAPPIARTIDLPASV
+861 LPPPIARTIDLPSSV
-876 LADMTVRL
+876 LLDITVRFE
-884 DSDKEAKLTPL
+884 SDKDAKLVPL
-895 VRKD
+895 VQ